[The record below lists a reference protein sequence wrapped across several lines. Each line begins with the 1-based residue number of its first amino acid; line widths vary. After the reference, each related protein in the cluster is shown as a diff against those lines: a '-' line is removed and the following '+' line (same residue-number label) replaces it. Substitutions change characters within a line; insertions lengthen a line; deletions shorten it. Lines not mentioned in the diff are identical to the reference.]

1 MKKIIFLFVW
11 LLCIPAMLF
20 AESGVYVG
28 GHIRRERPSTIEK
41 LKKSGFSYVIL
52 FNINVESDGTL
63 TCDGETVCKDG
74 VYVFGNTQPEYVS
87 DITSLKQWPTN
98 IRRIDICIGGWGNES
113 YSRIQSLVNSQ
124 GTGSG
129 SILYRN
135 FKALK
140 DALPVIDGVNN
151 DDEHCY
157 DVASAA
163 SFHIMMSDLG
173 YKTSL
178 APYMNKSYWENLATR
193 INSARPGA
201 CDRVMV
207 QCYDGGAGNNPCD
220 WHINGLPLYAGRT
233 NYQSSMEESIS
244 QMQSWKDNCGVSGG
258 FVWVYNDE
266 TWDLN
271 DWATRMNRIF
281 GSYQTAQNSVV
292 TVYSDMNYGGYAVGL
307 PLGEHDMAALAAY
320 GIINDDI
327 SSLKVPAGYK
337 VTLYDNSGFGGD
349 SRTYTSDAS
358 YVGDDF
364 NDRCTSIKVSTAGV
378 SGKGGLYKLQNRNS
392 GLYMDVNN
400 NSTENNANVL
410 VFADEQGD
418 PSQFWQLTEV
428 GEGIY
433 SIKNYRSGKV
443 LDIMDNSTDNGAVVQ
458 QYDDYSAANQQF
470 ILLDAADGYYYLAAS
485 HCGKVVEVPSSSLE
499 WGEWCKLYDNNGS
512 ATQQWKLVDYKPQG
526 YAVATVYKD
535 ADYKGSSLGLPEGSY
550 NAADLALYGIGADQ
564 ISSLKVTPGYRVI
577 LYDGDNFDGENVSYT
592 GDTNHFPS
600 FNDKTSSIRVEA
612 SGVSGKSGVY
622 KLKNRNSGLYMDVE
636 NNSTANNANVV
647 VFSDEGSDLSQHW
660 TLTEAGNGVYSIANY
675 RSGLVMDVV
684 DAGTDDGTVI
694 QQYEDYSSTNQ
705 QFILVDAGGGYY
717 HLVARH
723 CGKALEIPDSSTDV
737 GEWVKLYSN
746 NGTNTQQWRLVS
758 PSTVSDDE
766 AAVATVYQDADFEGT
781 SMDLPEG
788 EYTTEVL
795 ELYGLGGGM
804 ISSLEVMEGYKVTLY
819 KEDNFGG
826 ESISYTSDTNTFG
839 SSWNDKTYSLKVEA
853 SGVSG
858 LSGTYKIQNRN
869 SGLYMDVEDN
879 STANNAAI
887 VQYSNEPS
895 DPTQTFSL
903 AEVGNGVYVITNS
916 NSGKV
921 LDVSDS
927 GTENSTVVQQYD
939 YYEGHANQ
947 QFILVDASDG
957 YYSLVARHCGKV
969 VEVPESKTDLG
980 EWLKIWTNNGSDTQ
994 QWLLVT
1000 DLTGGGSSEEEPS
1013 EPADDVPENPSSGD
1027 ITPWITSGDR
1037 SRLLAQMDGLQFG
1050 ETYSTTST
1058 ITVNSSETYQ
1068 EIDGFGFTL
1077 TEGSAEVI
1085 MSLTSEKQEELLQD
1099 LFNPETGIGVS
1110 VIRLGIGA
1118 TDLSSYVYSYNDNDG
1133 DTDMSEFSLEGPD
1146 TQYTIPVLLKALAIN
1161 PDIKVMATPWSAPEW
1176 MKFDNNYL
1184 NNDYYSAYALY
1195 FVKYLQA
1202 MQAYGIDIW
1211 AVTPQNEPLNTT
1223 NNPSMGMTQEDQYTF
1238 VNNYLGPQLETAGF
1252 GDVKIIC
1259 YDHNCDNTEFPI
1271 YVSQSSYV
1279 DGSAFHLYAGDIS
1292 AMTDVYHRTGK
1303 GVYFTEQYTGVG
1315 GDFQGDFSWHLRNV
1329 LIGAPNNYSKTVLE
1343 WNLANNSSMGPHTEG
1358 GCDTCLGAITVENS
1372 TSYTK
1377 NVAYYIIAQA
1387 SKFVKPG
1394 AVRLGCSST
1403 SLPATAFKNTDGSYV
1418 VICHNENTDY
1428 THTTTITIDG
1438 QSFSYEIPA
1447 GSAATFVWGVSDSGD
1462 DGQGGEDEEET
1473 PSGTYDYWVVCRDE
1487 LPDGVVLDLRACPLY
1502 VWENTLVGTTV
1513 QDAAEGSDAIAFT
1526 ISASTGSWFGGGYNT
1541 GSIEVGLSQIADYN
1555 LYFSYKTDYSGQLQV
1570 KISGTNGEFAVGFD
1584 HTPDLQWH
1592 STYIPMSEF
1601 VSAGLQLGTMDNW
1614 LAFGIVGENT
1624 ISTGNY
1630 LSLDNIYY
1638 AKSRIPGDTGEE
1650 NLPTSVD
1657 LDDTGSGIYLWPN
1670 PADDYVYV
1678 ENVEAGETIK
1688 VVDLSGRVVLSSVAD
1703 GSVLDVAGL
1712 QQGTYLLVVSGKALK
1727 FMVK

>member
-1 MKKIIFLFVW
+1 MKKIIFLLVW

-74 VYVFGNTQPEYVS
+74 MYVFGNTQPEYVS

-140 DALPVIDGVNN
+140 DAIPVIDGVNN

-193 INSARPGA
+193 INSARQGA

-327 SSLKVPAGYK
+327 SSLKVPSGYK
-337 VTLYDNSGFGGD
+337 VTLYDNSGFGGE

-400 NSTENNANVL
+400 NSTENNANVV

-418 PSQFWQLTEV
+418 PSQFWQLAEV

-550 NAADLALYGIGADQ
+550 NATDLALYGIGADQ

-600 FNDKTSSIRVEA
+600 FNDKASSIRIEA

-636 NNSTANNANVV
+636 NNSTDNNAPV
-647 VFSDEGSDLSQHW
+647 
-660 TLTEAGNGVYSIANY
+660 
-675 RSGLVMDVV
+675 
-684 DAGTDDGTVI
+684 
-694 QQYEDYSSTNQ
+694 
-705 QFILVDAGGGYY
+705 
-717 HLVARH
+717 
-723 CGKALEIPDSSTDV
+723 
-737 GEWVKLYSN
+737 
-746 NGTNTQQWRLVS
+746 
-758 PSTVSDDE
+758 
-766 AAVATVYQDADFEGT
+766 
-781 SMDLPEG
+781 
-788 EYTTEVL
+788 
-795 ELYGLGGGM
+795 
-804 ISSLEVMEGYKVTLY
+804 
-819 KEDNFGG
+819 
-826 ESISYTSDTNTFG
+826 
-839 SSWNDKTYSLKVEA
+839 
-853 SGVSG
+853 
-858 LSGTYKIQNRN
+858 
-869 SGLYMDVEDN
+869 
-879 STANNAAI
+879 
-887 VQYSNEPS
+887 VQYVSEGDDPS
-895 DPTQTFSL
+895 QLFEF
-903 AEVGNGVYVITNS
+903 AEVGNGVYSITNK
-916 NSGKV
+916 NSGKSF
-921 LDVSDS
+921 DIAD
-927 GTENSTVVQQYD
+927 NSTDNRALVQLYD
-939 YYEGHANQ
+939 YLGYSHQ
-947 QFILVDASDG
+947 QFILIAAPDG
-957 YYSLVARHCGKV
+957 YYQLAARHCGKV

-980 EWLKIWTNNGSDTQ
+980 EWLKTWDNNGSATQ
-994 QWLLVT
+994 QWKLVT
-1000 DLTGGGSSEEEPS
+1000 DFFEDEKEEDPD
-1013 EPADDVPENPSSGD
+1013 PAPDIPENPADGD
-1027 ITPWITSGDR
+1027 VRVIVTSGDR
-1037 SRLLAQMDGLQFG
+1037 SRLLAEMDGLQFG

-1085 MSLTSEKQEELLQD
+1085 MSLTSEKQEELLYD

-1176 MKFDNNYL
+1176 MKLDNNYL

-1238 VNNYLGPQLETAGF
+1238 VNNYLGPQLESAGF

-1279 DGSAFHLYAGDIS
+1279 DGSAFHLYGGDIS
-1292 AMTDVYHRTGK
+1292 AMTTVYDATGK
-1303 GVYFTEQYTGVG
+1303 DVYFTEQYTAST

-1487 LPDGVVLDLRACPLY
+1487 LPDGEVLDLRACPLY

-1650 NLPTSVD
+1650 DLPTSVD

>member
-1 MKKIIFLFVW
+1 MKKIIFLLVW

-140 DALPVIDGVNN
+140 EAIPVIDGVNN

-281 GSYQTAQNSVV
+281 GSYYTAQNSVV
-292 TVYSDMNYGGYAVGL
+292 TVYSDVNYGGYAVGL

-327 SSLKVPAGYK
+327 SSLKVPSGYK
-337 VTLYDNSGFGGD
+337 VTLYDNSGFGGE

-400 NSTENNANVL
+400 NSTENNANVV

-485 HCGKVVEVPSSSLE
+485 HSGKVVEVPSSSLE

-550 NAADLALYGIGADQ
+550 NATDLALYGIGADQ

-600 FNDKTSSIRVEA
+600 FNDKTSSIRIEA

-636 NNSTANNANVV
+636 NNSTDNNAPV
-647 VFSDEGSDLSQHW
+647 
-660 TLTEAGNGVYSIANY
+660 
-675 RSGLVMDVV
+675 
-684 DAGTDDGTVI
+684 
-694 QQYEDYSSTNQ
+694 
-705 QFILVDAGGGYY
+705 
-717 HLVARH
+717 
-723 CGKALEIPDSSTDV
+723 
-737 GEWVKLYSN
+737 
-746 NGTNTQQWRLVS
+746 
-758 PSTVSDDE
+758 
-766 AAVATVYQDADFEGT
+766 
-781 SMDLPEG
+781 
-788 EYTTEVL
+788 
-795 ELYGLGGGM
+795 
-804 ISSLEVMEGYKVTLY
+804 
-819 KEDNFGG
+819 
-826 ESISYTSDTNTFG
+826 
-839 SSWNDKTYSLKVEA
+839 
-853 SGVSG
+853 
-858 LSGTYKIQNRN
+858 
-869 SGLYMDVEDN
+869 
-879 STANNAAI
+879 
-887 VQYSNEPS
+887 VQYVSEGDDPS
-895 DPTQTFSL
+895 QLFEF
-903 AEVGNGVYVITNS
+903 AEVGNGVYSITNK
-916 NSGKV
+916 NSGKSF
-921 LDVSDS
+921 DIAD
-927 GTENSTVVQQYD
+927 NSTDNRALVQLYD
-939 YYEGHANQ
+939 YLGYSHQ
-947 QFILVDASDG
+947 QFILIAAPDG
-957 YYSLVARHCGKV
+957 YYQLAARHCGKV

-980 EWLKIWTNNGSDTQ
+980 EWLKTWDNNGSATQ
-994 QWLLVT
+994 QWKLVT
-1000 DLTGGGSSEEEPS
+1000 DFFEDEKEEDPDPD
-1013 EPADDVPENPSSGD
+1013 PAPDIPENPADGD
-1027 ITPWITSGDR
+1027 VRVIVTSGDR
-1037 SRLLAQMDGLQFG
+1037 SRLLAEMDGLQFG

-1085 MSLTSEKQEELLQD
+1085 MSLTSEKQEELLYD

-1176 MKFDNNYL
+1176 MKLDNNYL

-1238 VNNYLGPQLETAGF
+1238 VNNYLGPQLESAGF

-1271 YVSQSSYV
+1271 YVAQSPYV

-1487 LPDGVVLDLRACPLY
+1487 LPDGEVLDLRACPLY

-1650 NLPTSVD
+1650 DLPTSVD

>member
-1 MKKIIFLFVW
+1 MKKISFLFVW

-140 DALPVIDGVNN
+140 EAIPVIDGVNN

-193 INSARPGA
+193 INSARQGA

-281 GSYQTAQNSVV
+281 GSFQTAQNSVV
-292 TVYSDMNYGGYAVGL
+292 TVYSDVNYGGYAVGL

-327 SSLKVPAGYK
+327 SSLKVPSGYK
-337 VTLYDNSGFGGD
+337 VTLYDNSGFGGE

-400 NSTENNANVL
+400 NSTENNANVV

-418 PSQFWQLTEV
+418 PSQFWQFTEV

-485 HCGKVVEVPSSSLE
+485 HSGKVVEVPSSSLE

-550 NAADLALYGIGADQ
+550 NATDLALYGIGADQ

-600 FNDKTSSIRVEA
+600 FNDKASSIRIEA

-636 NNSTANNANVV
+636 NNSTDNNAPV
-647 VFSDEGSDLSQHW
+647 
-660 TLTEAGNGVYSIANY
+660 
-675 RSGLVMDVV
+675 
-684 DAGTDDGTVI
+684 
-694 QQYEDYSSTNQ
+694 
-705 QFILVDAGGGYY
+705 
-717 HLVARH
+717 
-723 CGKALEIPDSSTDV
+723 
-737 GEWVKLYSN
+737 
-746 NGTNTQQWRLVS
+746 
-758 PSTVSDDE
+758 
-766 AAVATVYQDADFEGT
+766 
-781 SMDLPEG
+781 
-788 EYTTEVL
+788 
-795 ELYGLGGGM
+795 
-804 ISSLEVMEGYKVTLY
+804 
-819 KEDNFGG
+819 
-826 ESISYTSDTNTFG
+826 
-839 SSWNDKTYSLKVEA
+839 
-853 SGVSG
+853 
-858 LSGTYKIQNRN
+858 
-869 SGLYMDVEDN
+869 
-879 STANNAAI
+879 
-887 VQYSNEPS
+887 VQYVSEGDDPS
-895 DPTQTFSL
+895 QLFEF
-903 AEVGNGVYVITNS
+903 AEVGNGVYSITNK
-916 NSGKV
+916 NSGKSF
-921 LDVSDS
+921 DIAD
-927 GTENSTVVQQYD
+927 NSTDNRALVQLYD
-939 YYEGHANQ
+939 YLGYSHQ
-947 QFILVDASDG
+947 QFILIAAPDG
-957 YYSLVARHCGKV
+957 YYQLAARHCGKV

-980 EWLKIWTNNGSDTQ
+980 EWLKTWDNNGSATQ
-994 QWLLVT
+994 QWKLVT
-1000 DLTGGGSSEEEPS
+1000 DFFEDEKEEDPD
-1013 EPADDVPENPSSGD
+1013 PAPDIPENPADGD
-1027 ITPWITSGDR
+1027 VRVIVTSGDR
-1037 SRLLAQMDGLQFG
+1037 SRLLAEMDGLQFG

-1085 MSLTSEKQEELLQD
+1085 MSLTSEKQEELLYD

-1176 MKFDNNYL
+1176 MKLDNNYL

-1238 VNNYLGPQLETAGF
+1238 VNNYLGPQLESAGF

-1279 DGSAFHLYAGDIS
+1279 DGSAFHLYGGDIS
-1292 AMTDVYHRTGK
+1292 AMTDVYNRTGK

-1329 LIGAPNNYSKTVLE
+1329 VIGGSNNWAKTILE

-1487 LPDGVVLDLRACPLY
+1487 LPDGEVLDLRACPLY

-1650 NLPTSVD
+1650 DLPTSVD

>member
-1 MKKIIFLFVW
+1 
-11 LLCIPAMLF
+11 MLF

-140 DALPVIDGVNN
+140 DAIPVIDGVNN

-157 DVASAA
+157 DVASAE

-327 SSLKVPAGYK
+327 SSLKVPSGYK
-337 VTLYDNSGFGGD
+337 VTLYDNSGFGGE

-400 NSTENNANVL
+400 NSTENNANVV

-418 PSQFWQLTEV
+418 PSQFWQLIEV

-485 HCGKVVEVPSSSLE
+485 HCGKVVEVPSSSSE

-550 NAADLALYGIGADQ
+550 NATDLALYGIGADQ

-600 FNDKTSSIRVEA
+600 FNDKTSSIRIEA

-636 NNSTANNANVV
+636 NNSTDNNAPV
-647 VFSDEGSDLSQHW
+647 
-660 TLTEAGNGVYSIANY
+660 
-675 RSGLVMDVV
+675 
-684 DAGTDDGTVI
+684 
-694 QQYEDYSSTNQ
+694 
-705 QFILVDAGGGYY
+705 
-717 HLVARH
+717 
-723 CGKALEIPDSSTDV
+723 
-737 GEWVKLYSN
+737 
-746 NGTNTQQWRLVS
+746 
-758 PSTVSDDE
+758 
-766 AAVATVYQDADFEGT
+766 
-781 SMDLPEG
+781 
-788 EYTTEVL
+788 
-795 ELYGLGGGM
+795 
-804 ISSLEVMEGYKVTLY
+804 
-819 KEDNFGG
+819 
-826 ESISYTSDTNTFG
+826 
-839 SSWNDKTYSLKVEA
+839 
-853 SGVSG
+853 
-858 LSGTYKIQNRN
+858 
-869 SGLYMDVEDN
+869 
-879 STANNAAI
+879 
-887 VQYSNEPS
+887 VQYVSEGDDPS
-895 DPTQTFSL
+895 QLFEF
-903 AEVGNGVYVITNS
+903 AEVGNGVYSITNK
-916 NSGKV
+916 NSGKSF
-921 LDVSDS
+921 DIAD
-927 GTENSTVVQQYD
+927 NSTDNRALVQLYD
-939 YYEGHANQ
+939 YLGYSHQ
-947 QFILVDASDG
+947 QFILIAAPDG
-957 YYSLVARHCGKV
+957 YYQLAARHCGKV

-980 EWLKIWTNNGSDTQ
+980 EWLKTWDNNGSATQ
-994 QWLLVT
+994 QWKLVT
-1000 DLTGGGSSEEEPS
+1000 DFFEDEKEEDPD
-1013 EPADDVPENPSSGD
+1013 PAPDIPENPADGD
-1027 ITPWITSGDR
+1027 VRVIVTSGDR
-1037 SRLLAQMDGLQFG
+1037 SRLLAEMDGLQFG

-1238 VNNYLGPQLETAGF
+1238 VNNYLGPQLESAGF

-1303 GVYFTEQYTGVG
+1303 GVYFTEQYTAST

-1487 LPDGVVLDLRACPLY
+1487 LPDGEVLDLRACPLY

-1650 NLPTSVD
+1650 DLPTSVD

>member
-1 MKKIIFLFVW
+1 MKKIIFLLVW

-113 YSRIQSLVNSQ
+113 YSRIQALVNSQ

-140 DALPVIDGVNN
+140 DAIPVIDGVNN

-193 INSARPGA
+193 INSERPGA

-233 NYQSSMEESIS
+233 NYQSSMEVSIS

-281 GSYQTAQNSVV
+281 GSYHTAQNSVV
-292 TVYSDMNYGGYAVGL
+292 TVYSDVNYGGYAVGL

-327 SSLKVPAGYK
+327 SSLKVPSGYK
-337 VTLYDNSGFGGD
+337 VTLYDNSGFGGE

-400 NSTENNANVL
+400 NSTENNANVV

-418 PSQFWQLTEV
+418 PSQFWQLIEV

-485 HCGKVVEVPSSSLE
+485 HSGKVVEVPSSSLE

-550 NAADLALYGIGADQ
+550 NATDLALYGIGADQ

-600 FNDKTSSIRVEA
+600 FNDKASSIRVEA

-636 NNSTANNANVV
+636 NNSTDNNAPV
-647 VFSDEGSDLSQHW
+647 
-660 TLTEAGNGVYSIANY
+660 
-675 RSGLVMDVV
+675 
-684 DAGTDDGTVI
+684 
-694 QQYEDYSSTNQ
+694 
-705 QFILVDAGGGYY
+705 
-717 HLVARH
+717 
-723 CGKALEIPDSSTDV
+723 
-737 GEWVKLYSN
+737 
-746 NGTNTQQWRLVS
+746 
-758 PSTVSDDE
+758 
-766 AAVATVYQDADFEGT
+766 
-781 SMDLPEG
+781 
-788 EYTTEVL
+788 
-795 ELYGLGGGM
+795 
-804 ISSLEVMEGYKVTLY
+804 
-819 KEDNFGG
+819 
-826 ESISYTSDTNTFG
+826 
-839 SSWNDKTYSLKVEA
+839 
-853 SGVSG
+853 
-858 LSGTYKIQNRN
+858 
-869 SGLYMDVEDN
+869 
-879 STANNAAI
+879 
-887 VQYSNEPS
+887 VQYVSEGDDPS
-895 DPTQTFSL
+895 QLFEF
-903 AEVGNGVYVITNS
+903 AEVGNGVYSITNK
-916 NSGKV
+916 NSGKSF
-921 LDVSDS
+921 DIAD
-927 GTENSTVVQQYD
+927 NSTDNRALVQLYD
-939 YYEGHANQ
+939 YLGYSHQ
-947 QFILVDASDG
+947 QFILIAAPDG
-957 YYSLVARHCGKV
+957 YYQLAARHCGKV

-980 EWLKIWTNNGSDTQ
+980 EWLKTWDNNGSATQ
-994 QWLLVT
+994 QWKLVT
-1000 DLTGGGSSEEEPS
+1000 DFFEDEKEEDPD
-1013 EPADDVPENPSSGD
+1013 PAPDIPENPADGD
-1027 ITPWITSGDR
+1027 VRVIVTSGDR
-1037 SRLLAQMDGLQFG
+1037 SRLLAEMDGLQFG

-1085 MSLTSEKQEELLQD
+1085 MSLTSEKQEELLYD

-1176 MKFDNNYL
+1176 MKLDNNYL

-1238 VNNYLGPQLETAGF
+1238 VNNYLGPQLESAGF

-1279 DGSAFHLYAGDIS
+1279 DGSAFHLYGGDIS
-1292 AMTDVYHRTGK
+1292 AMTTVYDATGK
-1303 GVYFTEQYTGVG
+1303 DVYFTEQYTAST

-1487 LPDGVVLDLRACPLY
+1487 LPDGEVLDLRACPLY

-1650 NLPTSVD
+1650 DLPTSVD

>member
-140 DALPVIDGVNN
+140 DAIPVIDGVNN

-163 SFHIMMSDLG
+163 GFHIMMSDLG

-178 APYMNKSYWENLATR
+178 APYMNRSYWENLATR

-292 TVYSDMNYGGYAVGL
+292 TVCSDMNYGGYAVGL

-327 SSLKVPAGYK
+327 SSLKVPSGYK
-337 VTLYDNSGFGGD
+337 VTLYDNSGFGGE

-400 NSTENNANVL
+400 NSTENNANVV

-418 PSQFWQLTEV
+418 PSQFWQLAEV

-550 NAADLALYGIGADQ
+550 NATDLALYGIGADQ

-600 FNDKTSSIRVEA
+600 FNDKTSSIRIEA

-636 NNSTANNANVV
+636 NNSTDNNAPV
-647 VFSDEGSDLSQHW
+647 
-660 TLTEAGNGVYSIANY
+660 
-675 RSGLVMDVV
+675 
-684 DAGTDDGTVI
+684 
-694 QQYEDYSSTNQ
+694 
-705 QFILVDAGGGYY
+705 
-717 HLVARH
+717 
-723 CGKALEIPDSSTDV
+723 
-737 GEWVKLYSN
+737 
-746 NGTNTQQWRLVS
+746 
-758 PSTVSDDE
+758 
-766 AAVATVYQDADFEGT
+766 
-781 SMDLPEG
+781 
-788 EYTTEVL
+788 
-795 ELYGLGGGM
+795 
-804 ISSLEVMEGYKVTLY
+804 
-819 KEDNFGG
+819 
-826 ESISYTSDTNTFG
+826 
-839 SSWNDKTYSLKVEA
+839 
-853 SGVSG
+853 
-858 LSGTYKIQNRN
+858 
-869 SGLYMDVEDN
+869 
-879 STANNAAI
+879 
-887 VQYSNEPS
+887 VQYVSEGDDPS
-895 DPTQTFSL
+895 QLFEF
-903 AEVGNGVYVITNS
+903 AEVGNGVYSITNK
-916 NSGKV
+916 NSGKSF
-921 LDVSDS
+921 DIAD
-927 GTENSTVVQQYD
+927 NSTDNRALVQLYD
-939 YYEGHANQ
+939 YLGYSHQ
-947 QFILVDASDG
+947 QFILIAAPDG
-957 YYSLVARHCGKV
+957 YYQLAARHCGKV

-980 EWLKIWTNNGSDTQ
+980 EWLKTWDNNGSATQ
-994 QWLLVT
+994 QWKLVT
-1000 DLTGGGSSEEEPS
+1000 DFFEDEKEEDPD
-1013 EPADDVPENPSSGD
+1013 PAPDIPENPADGD
-1027 ITPWITSGDR
+1027 VRVIVTSGDR
-1037 SRLLAQMDGLQFG
+1037 SRLLAEMDGLQFG

-1085 MSLTSEKQEELLQD
+1085 MSLTSEKQEELLYD

-1238 VNNYLGPQLETAGF
+1238 VNNYLGPQLESAGF

-1292 AMTDVYHRTGK
+1292 AMTDVYNRTGK

-1329 LIGAPNNYSKTVLE
+1329 VIGGSNNWAKTILE

-1487 LPDGVVLDLRACPLY
+1487 LPDGEVLDLRACPLY

-1650 NLPTSVD
+1650 DLPTSVD

>member
-140 DALPVIDGVNN
+140 DAIPVIDGVNN

-163 SFHIMMSDLG
+163 GFHIMMSDLG

-178 APYMNKSYWENLATR
+178 APYMNRSYWENLATR

-292 TVYSDMNYGGYAVGL
+292 TVCSDMNYGGYAVGL

-327 SSLKVPAGYK
+327 SSLKVPSGYK
-337 VTLYDNSGFGGD
+337 VTLYDNSGFGGE

-400 NSTENNANVL
+400 NSTENNANVV

-418 PSQFWQLTEV
+418 PSQFWQLAEV

-550 NAADLALYGIGADQ
+550 NATDLALYGIGADQ

-600 FNDKTSSIRVEA
+600 FNDKTSSIRIEA

-636 NNSTANNANVV
+636 NNSTDNNAPV
-647 VFSDEGSDLSQHW
+647 
-660 TLTEAGNGVYSIANY
+660 
-675 RSGLVMDVV
+675 
-684 DAGTDDGTVI
+684 
-694 QQYEDYSSTNQ
+694 
-705 QFILVDAGGGYY
+705 
-717 HLVARH
+717 
-723 CGKALEIPDSSTDV
+723 
-737 GEWVKLYSN
+737 
-746 NGTNTQQWRLVS
+746 
-758 PSTVSDDE
+758 
-766 AAVATVYQDADFEGT
+766 
-781 SMDLPEG
+781 
-788 EYTTEVL
+788 
-795 ELYGLGGGM
+795 
-804 ISSLEVMEGYKVTLY
+804 
-819 KEDNFGG
+819 
-826 ESISYTSDTNTFG
+826 
-839 SSWNDKTYSLKVEA
+839 
-853 SGVSG
+853 
-858 LSGTYKIQNRN
+858 
-869 SGLYMDVEDN
+869 
-879 STANNAAI
+879 
-887 VQYSNEPS
+887 VQYVSEGDDPS
-895 DPTQTFSL
+895 QLFEF
-903 AEVGNGVYVITNS
+903 AEVGNGVYSITNK
-916 NSGKV
+916 NSGKSF
-921 LDVSDS
+921 DIAD
-927 GTENSTVVQQYD
+927 NSTDNRALVQLYD
-939 YYEGHANQ
+939 YLGYSHQ
-947 QFILVDASDG
+947 QFILIAAPDG
-957 YYSLVARHCGKV
+957 YYQLAARHCGKV

-980 EWLKIWTNNGSDTQ
+980 EWLKTWDNNGSATQ
-994 QWLLVT
+994 QWKLVT
-1000 DLTGGGSSEEEPS
+1000 DFFEDEKEEDPD
-1013 EPADDVPENPSSGD
+1013 PAPDIPENPADGD
-1027 ITPWITSGDR
+1027 VRVIVTSGDR
-1037 SRLLAQMDGLQFG
+1037 SRLLAEMDGLQFG

-1238 VNNYLGPQLETAGF
+1238 VNNYLGPQLESAGF

-1292 AMTDVYHRTGK
+1292 AMTDVYNRTGK

-1329 LIGAPNNYSKTVLE
+1329 VIGGSNNWAKTILE

-1487 LPDGVVLDLRACPLY
+1487 LPDGEVLDLRACPLY

-1650 NLPTSVD
+1650 DLPTSVD

>member
-1 MKKIIFLFVW
+1 MKKIIFLLVW

-140 DALPVIDGVNN
+140 EAIPVIDGVNN

-337 VTLYDNSGFGGD
+337 VTLYDNSGFGGE

-400 NSTENNANVL
+400 NSTENNANVV

-512 ATQQWKLVDYKPQG
+512 TTQQWKLVDYKPQG

-550 NAADLALYGIGADQ
+550 NATDLALYGIGADQ

-600 FNDKTSSIRVEA
+600 FNDKASSIRIEA

-636 NNSTANNANVV
+636 NNSTDNNAPV
-647 VFSDEGSDLSQHW
+647 
-660 TLTEAGNGVYSIANY
+660 
-675 RSGLVMDVV
+675 
-684 DAGTDDGTVI
+684 
-694 QQYEDYSSTNQ
+694 
-705 QFILVDAGGGYY
+705 
-717 HLVARH
+717 
-723 CGKALEIPDSSTDV
+723 
-737 GEWVKLYSN
+737 
-746 NGTNTQQWRLVS
+746 
-758 PSTVSDDE
+758 
-766 AAVATVYQDADFEGT
+766 
-781 SMDLPEG
+781 
-788 EYTTEVL
+788 
-795 ELYGLGGGM
+795 
-804 ISSLEVMEGYKVTLY
+804 
-819 KEDNFGG
+819 
-826 ESISYTSDTNTFG
+826 
-839 SSWNDKTYSLKVEA
+839 
-853 SGVSG
+853 
-858 LSGTYKIQNRN
+858 
-869 SGLYMDVEDN
+869 
-879 STANNAAI
+879 
-887 VQYSNEPS
+887 VQYVSEGDDPS
-895 DPTQTFSL
+895 QLFEF
-903 AEVGNGVYVITNS
+903 AEVGNGVYSITNK
-916 NSGKV
+916 NSGKSF
-921 LDVSDS
+921 DIAD
-927 GTENSTVVQQYD
+927 NSTDNRALVQLYD
-939 YYEGHANQ
+939 YLGYSHQ
-947 QFILVDASDG
+947 QFILIAAPDG
-957 YYSLVARHCGKV
+957 YYQLAARHCGKV

-980 EWLKIWTNNGSDTQ
+980 EWLKTWDNNGSATQ
-994 QWLLVT
+994 QWKLVT
-1000 DLTGGGSSEEEPS
+1000 DFFEDEKEEDPD
-1013 EPADDVPENPSSGD
+1013 PAPDIPENPADGD
-1027 ITPWITSGDR
+1027 VRVIVTSGDR
-1037 SRLLAQMDGLQFG
+1037 SRLLAEMDGLQFG

-1238 VNNYLGPQLETAGF
+1238 VNNYLGPQLESAGF

-1329 LIGAPNNYSKTVLE
+1329 VIGGSNNWAKTILE

-1487 LPDGVVLDLRACPLY
+1487 LPDGEVLDLRACPLY

-1650 NLPTSVD
+1650 DLPTSVD

>member
-1 MKKIIFLFVW
+1 MKKIIFLLVW

-140 DALPVIDGVNN
+140 DAIPVIDGVNN

-178 APYMNKSYWENLATR
+178 APYMNKSYWENLATQ
-193 INSARPGA
+193 INSARQGA
-201 CDRVMV
+201 CDRIMV

-281 GSYQTAQNSVV
+281 GSFQTAQNSVV
-292 TVYSDMNYGGYAVGL
+292 TVYSDVNYGGYAVGL

-327 SSLKVPAGYK
+327 SSLKVPSGYK
-337 VTLYDNSGFGGD
+337 VTLYDNSGFGGE

-400 NSTENNANVL
+400 NSTENNANVV

-485 HCGKVVEVPSSSLE
+485 HSGKVVEVPSSSLE

-550 NAADLALYGIGADQ
+550 NATDLALYGIGADQ

-636 NNSTANNANVV
+636 NNSTDNNAPV
-647 VFSDEGSDLSQHW
+647 
-660 TLTEAGNGVYSIANY
+660 
-675 RSGLVMDVV
+675 
-684 DAGTDDGTVI
+684 
-694 QQYEDYSSTNQ
+694 
-705 QFILVDAGGGYY
+705 
-717 HLVARH
+717 
-723 CGKALEIPDSSTDV
+723 
-737 GEWVKLYSN
+737 
-746 NGTNTQQWRLVS
+746 
-758 PSTVSDDE
+758 
-766 AAVATVYQDADFEGT
+766 
-781 SMDLPEG
+781 
-788 EYTTEVL
+788 
-795 ELYGLGGGM
+795 
-804 ISSLEVMEGYKVTLY
+804 
-819 KEDNFGG
+819 
-826 ESISYTSDTNTFG
+826 
-839 SSWNDKTYSLKVEA
+839 
-853 SGVSG
+853 
-858 LSGTYKIQNRN
+858 
-869 SGLYMDVEDN
+869 
-879 STANNAAI
+879 
-887 VQYSNEPS
+887 VQYVSEGDDPS
-895 DPTQTFSL
+895 QLFEF
-903 AEVGNGVYVITNS
+903 AEVGNGVYSITNK
-916 NSGKV
+916 NSGKSF
-921 LDVSDS
+921 DIAD
-927 GTENSTVVQQYD
+927 NSTDNRALVQLYD
-939 YYEGHANQ
+939 YLGYSHQ
-947 QFILVDASDG
+947 QFILIAAPDG
-957 YYSLVARHCGKV
+957 YYQLAARHCGKV

-980 EWLKIWTNNGSDTQ
+980 EWLKTWDNNGSATQ
-994 QWLLVT
+994 QWKLVT
-1000 DLTGGGSSEEEPS
+1000 DFFEDEKEEDPD
-1013 EPADDVPENPSSGD
+1013 PAPDIPENPADGD
-1027 ITPWITSGDR
+1027 VRVIVTSGDR
-1037 SRLLAQMDGLQFG
+1037 SRLLAEMDGLQFG

-1176 MKFDNNYL
+1176 MKLDNNYL

-1238 VNNYLGPQLETAGF
+1238 VNNYLGPQLESAGF

-1271 YVSQSSYV
+1271 YVAQSPYV
-1279 DGSAFHLYAGDIS
+1279 DGTAFHLYAGDIS

-1303 GVYFTEQYTGVG
+1303 GVYFTEQYTGAG

-1487 LPDGVVLDLRACPLY
+1487 LPDGEVLDLRASPLY

-1650 NLPTSVD
+1650 DLPTSVD

>member
-1 MKKIIFLFVW
+1 MKKIIFLLVW

-140 DALPVIDGVNN
+140 EAIPVIDGVNN

-193 INSARPGA
+193 INSARQGA

-281 GSYQTAQNSVV
+281 GSFQTAQNSVV
-292 TVYSDMNYGGYAVGL
+292 TVYSDVNYGGYAVGL

-327 SSLKVPAGYK
+327 SSLKVPSGYK
-337 VTLYDNSGFGGD
+337 VTLYDNSGFGGE

-400 NSTENNANVL
+400 NSTENNANVV

-485 HCGKVVEVPSSSLE
+485 HSGKVVEVPSSSLE

-550 NAADLALYGIGADQ
+550 NATDLALYGIGADQ

-600 FNDKTSSIRVEA
+600 FNDKASSIRIEA

-636 NNSTANNANVV
+636 NNSTDNNAPV
-647 VFSDEGSDLSQHW
+647 
-660 TLTEAGNGVYSIANY
+660 
-675 RSGLVMDVV
+675 
-684 DAGTDDGTVI
+684 
-694 QQYEDYSSTNQ
+694 
-705 QFILVDAGGGYY
+705 
-717 HLVARH
+717 
-723 CGKALEIPDSSTDV
+723 
-737 GEWVKLYSN
+737 
-746 NGTNTQQWRLVS
+746 
-758 PSTVSDDE
+758 
-766 AAVATVYQDADFEGT
+766 
-781 SMDLPEG
+781 
-788 EYTTEVL
+788 
-795 ELYGLGGGM
+795 
-804 ISSLEVMEGYKVTLY
+804 
-819 KEDNFGG
+819 
-826 ESISYTSDTNTFG
+826 
-839 SSWNDKTYSLKVEA
+839 
-853 SGVSG
+853 
-858 LSGTYKIQNRN
+858 
-869 SGLYMDVEDN
+869 
-879 STANNAAI
+879 
-887 VQYSNEPS
+887 VQYVSEGDDPS
-895 DPTQTFSL
+895 QLFEF
-903 AEVGNGVYVITNS
+903 AEVGNGVYSITNK
-916 NSGKV
+916 NSGKSF
-921 LDVSDS
+921 DIAD
-927 GTENSTVVQQYD
+927 NSTDNRALVQLYD
-939 YYEGHANQ
+939 YLGYSHQ
-947 QFILVDASDG
+947 QFILIAAPDG
-957 YYSLVARHCGKV
+957 YYQLAARHCGKV

-980 EWLKIWTNNGSDTQ
+980 EWLKTWDNNGSATQ
-994 QWLLVT
+994 QWKLVT
-1000 DLTGGGSSEEEPS
+1000 DFFEDEKEEDPD
-1013 EPADDVPENPSSGD
+1013 PAPDIPENPADGD
-1027 ITPWITSGDR
+1027 VRVIVTSGDR
-1037 SRLLAQMDGLQFG
+1037 SRLLAEMDGLQFG

-1133 DTDMSEFSLEGPD
+1133 DNDMSEFSLEGPD

-1238 VNNYLGPQLETAGF
+1238 VNNYLGPQLESAGF

-1271 YVSQSSYV
+1271 YVAQSPYV
-1279 DGSAFHLYAGDIS
+1279 DGTAFHLYAGDIS

-1487 LPDGVVLDLRACPLY
+1487 LPDGEVLDLRTCPLY

-1650 NLPTSVD
+1650 DLPTSVD

>member
-1 MKKIIFLFVW
+1 MKKIIFLLVW

-140 DALPVIDGVNN
+140 DAIPVIDGVNN

-193 INSARPGA
+193 INSERPGA

-281 GSYQTAQNSVV
+281 GSYHTAQNSVV
-292 TVYSDMNYGGYAVGL
+292 TVYSDVNYGGYAVGL

-327 SSLKVPAGYK
+327 SSLKVPSGYK
-337 VTLYDNSGFGGD
+337 VTLYDNSGFGGE

-400 NSTENNANVL
+400 NSTENNANVV

-485 HCGKVVEVPSSSLE
+485 HSGKVVEVPSSSLE

-550 NAADLALYGIGADQ
+550 NATDLALYGIGADQ

-636 NNSTANNANVV
+636 NNSTDNNAPV
-647 VFSDEGSDLSQHW
+647 
-660 TLTEAGNGVYSIANY
+660 
-675 RSGLVMDVV
+675 
-684 DAGTDDGTVI
+684 
-694 QQYEDYSSTNQ
+694 
-705 QFILVDAGGGYY
+705 
-717 HLVARH
+717 
-723 CGKALEIPDSSTDV
+723 
-737 GEWVKLYSN
+737 
-746 NGTNTQQWRLVS
+746 
-758 PSTVSDDE
+758 
-766 AAVATVYQDADFEGT
+766 
-781 SMDLPEG
+781 
-788 EYTTEVL
+788 
-795 ELYGLGGGM
+795 
-804 ISSLEVMEGYKVTLY
+804 
-819 KEDNFGG
+819 
-826 ESISYTSDTNTFG
+826 
-839 SSWNDKTYSLKVEA
+839 
-853 SGVSG
+853 
-858 LSGTYKIQNRN
+858 
-869 SGLYMDVEDN
+869 
-879 STANNAAI
+879 
-887 VQYSNEPS
+887 VQYVSEGDDPS
-895 DPTQTFSL
+895 QLFEF
-903 AEVGNGVYVITNS
+903 AEVGNGVYSITNK
-916 NSGKV
+916 NSGKSF
-921 LDVSDS
+921 DIAD
-927 GTENSTVVQQYD
+927 NSTDNRALVQLYD
-939 YYEGHANQ
+939 YLGYSHQ
-947 QFILVDASDG
+947 QFILIAAPDG
-957 YYSLVARHCGKV
+957 YYQLAARHCGKV

-980 EWLKIWTNNGSDTQ
+980 EWLKTWDNNGSATQ
-994 QWLLVT
+994 QWKLVA
-1000 DLTGGGSSEEEPS
+1000 DFFEDEKEEDPD
-1013 EPADDVPENPSSGD
+1013 PAPDIPENPADGD
-1027 ITPWITSGDR
+1027 VRVIVTSGDR
-1037 SRLLAQMDGLQFG
+1037 SRLLAEMDGLQFG

-1085 MSLTSEKQEELLQD
+1085 MSLTSEKQEELLYD

-1176 MKFDNNYL
+1176 MKLDNNYL

-1238 VNNYLGPQLETAGF
+1238 VNNYLGPQLESAGF

-1279 DGSAFHLYAGDIS
+1279 DGSAFHLYGGDIS
-1292 AMTDVYHRTGK
+1292 AMTTVYDATGK
-1303 GVYFTEQYTGVG
+1303 DVYFTEQYTAST

-1487 LPDGVVLDLRACPLY
+1487 LPDGEVLDLRASPLY

-1650 NLPTSVD
+1650 DLPTSVD

>member
-1 MKKIIFLFVW
+1 MKKISFLFVW

-140 DALPVIDGVNN
+140 EAIPVIDGVNN

-178 APYMNKSYWENLATR
+178 APYMNKSYWENLATM
-193 INSARPGA
+193 INNARPGA

-281 GSYQTAQNSVV
+281 GSFQTAQNSVV
-292 TVYSDMNYGGYAVGL
+292 TVYSDVNYGGYAVGL

-327 SSLKVPAGYK
+327 SSLKVPSGYK
-337 VTLYDNSGFGGD
+337 VTLYDNSGFGGE

-400 NSTENNANVL
+400 NSTENNANVV

-485 HCGKVVEVPSSSLE
+485 HSGKVVEVPSSSLE

-550 NAADLALYGIGADQ
+550 NATDLALYGIGADQ

-600 FNDKTSSIRVEA
+600 FNDKASSIRIEA

-636 NNSTANNANVV
+636 NNSTDNNAPV
-647 VFSDEGSDLSQHW
+647 
-660 TLTEAGNGVYSIANY
+660 
-675 RSGLVMDVV
+675 
-684 DAGTDDGTVI
+684 
-694 QQYEDYSSTNQ
+694 
-705 QFILVDAGGGYY
+705 
-717 HLVARH
+717 
-723 CGKALEIPDSSTDV
+723 
-737 GEWVKLYSN
+737 
-746 NGTNTQQWRLVS
+746 
-758 PSTVSDDE
+758 
-766 AAVATVYQDADFEGT
+766 
-781 SMDLPEG
+781 
-788 EYTTEVL
+788 
-795 ELYGLGGGM
+795 
-804 ISSLEVMEGYKVTLY
+804 
-819 KEDNFGG
+819 
-826 ESISYTSDTNTFG
+826 
-839 SSWNDKTYSLKVEA
+839 
-853 SGVSG
+853 
-858 LSGTYKIQNRN
+858 
-869 SGLYMDVEDN
+869 
-879 STANNAAI
+879 
-887 VQYSNEPS
+887 VQYVSEGDDPS
-895 DPTQTFSL
+895 QLFEF
-903 AEVGNGVYVITNS
+903 AEVGNGVYSITNK
-916 NSGKV
+916 NSGKSF
-921 LDVSDS
+921 DIAD
-927 GTENSTVVQQYD
+927 NSTDNRALVQLYD
-939 YYEGHANQ
+939 YLGYSHQ
-947 QFILVDASDG
+947 QFILIAAPDG
-957 YYSLVARHCGKV
+957 YYQLAARHCGKV

-980 EWLKIWTNNGSDTQ
+980 EWLKTWDNNGSATQ
-994 QWLLVT
+994 QWKLVT
-1000 DLTGGGSSEEEPS
+1000 DFFEDEKEEDPD
-1013 EPADDVPENPSSGD
+1013 PAPDIPENPADGD
-1027 ITPWITSGDR
+1027 VRVIVTSGDR
-1037 SRLLAQMDGLQFG
+1037 SRLLAEMDGLQFG

-1238 VNNYLGPQLETAGF
+1238 VNNYLGPQLESAGF

-1279 DGSAFHLYAGDIS
+1279 DGSAFHLYDGDIS
-1292 AMTDVYHRTGK
+1292 AMTTVYDATGK
-1303 GVYFTEQYTGVG
+1303 DVYFTEQYTAYT

-1487 LPDGVVLDLRACPLY
+1487 LPDGEVLDLRASPLY

-1650 NLPTSVD
+1650 DLPTSVD

-1703 GSVLDVAGL
+1703 GAVLDVAGL

>member
-1 MKKIIFLFVW
+1 MKKIIFLLVW

-140 DALPVIDGVNN
+140 DAIPVIDGVNN

-193 INSARPGA
+193 INSERPGA

-281 GSYQTAQNSVV
+281 GSYYTAQNSVV

-327 SSLKVPAGYK
+327 SSLKVPSGYK

-400 NSTENNANVL
+400 NSTENNANVV

-418 PSQFWQLTEV
+418 PSQFWQLAEV

-470 ILLDAADGYYYLAAS
+470 ILLDAGDGYYYLAAS

-550 NAADLALYGIGADQ
+550 NATDLALYGIGADQ

-600 FNDKTSSIRVEA
+600 FNDKTSSIRIEA

-636 NNSTANNANVV
+636 NNSTDNNAPV
-647 VFSDEGSDLSQHW
+647 
-660 TLTEAGNGVYSIANY
+660 
-675 RSGLVMDVV
+675 
-684 DAGTDDGTVI
+684 
-694 QQYEDYSSTNQ
+694 
-705 QFILVDAGGGYY
+705 
-717 HLVARH
+717 
-723 CGKALEIPDSSTDV
+723 
-737 GEWVKLYSN
+737 
-746 NGTNTQQWRLVS
+746 
-758 PSTVSDDE
+758 
-766 AAVATVYQDADFEGT
+766 
-781 SMDLPEG
+781 
-788 EYTTEVL
+788 
-795 ELYGLGGGM
+795 
-804 ISSLEVMEGYKVTLY
+804 
-819 KEDNFGG
+819 
-826 ESISYTSDTNTFG
+826 
-839 SSWNDKTYSLKVEA
+839 
-853 SGVSG
+853 
-858 LSGTYKIQNRN
+858 
-869 SGLYMDVEDN
+869 
-879 STANNAAI
+879 
-887 VQYSNEPS
+887 VQYVSEGDDPS
-895 DPTQTFSL
+895 QLFEF
-903 AEVGNGVYVITNS
+903 AEVGNGVYSITNK
-916 NSGKV
+916 NSGKSF
-921 LDVSDS
+921 DIAD
-927 GTENSTVVQQYD
+927 NSTDNRALVQLYD
-939 YYEGHANQ
+939 YLGYSHQ
-947 QFILVDASDG
+947 QFILIAAPDG
-957 YYSLVARHCGKV
+957 YYQLAARHCGKV

-980 EWLKIWTNNGSDTQ
+980 EWLKTWDNNGSATQ
-994 QWLLVT
+994 QWKLVT
-1000 DLTGGGSSEEEPS
+1000 DFFEDEKEEDPDPD
-1013 EPADDVPENPSSGD
+1013 PAPDIPENPADGD
-1027 ITPWITSGDR
+1027 VRVIVTSGDR
-1037 SRLLAQMDGLQFG
+1037 SRLLAEMDGLQFG

-1238 VNNYLGPQLETAGF
+1238 VNNYLGPQLESAGF

-1329 LIGAPNNYSKTVLE
+1329 VIGGSNNWAKTILE

-1487 LPDGVVLDLRACPLY
+1487 LPDGEVLDLRACPLY

-1650 NLPTSVD
+1650 DLPTSVD

>member
-1 MKKIIFLFVW
+1 MKKIIFLLVW

-140 DALPVIDGVNN
+140 EAIPVIDGVNN

-193 INSARPGA
+193 INSERPGA

-281 GSYQTAQNSVV
+281 GSFQTAQNSVV
-292 TVYSDMNYGGYAVGL
+292 TVYSDVNYGGYAVGL

-327 SSLKVPAGYK
+327 SSLKVPSGYK
-337 VTLYDNSGFGGD
+337 VTLYDNSGFGGE

-400 NSTENNANVL
+400 NSTENNANVV

-485 HCGKVVEVPSSSLE
+485 HSGKVVEVPSSSLE

-550 NAADLALYGIGADQ
+550 NATDLALYGIGADQ

-600 FNDKTSSIRVEA
+600 FNDKTSSIRIEA

-636 NNSTANNANVV
+636 NNSTDNNAPV
-647 VFSDEGSDLSQHW
+647 
-660 TLTEAGNGVYSIANY
+660 
-675 RSGLVMDVV
+675 
-684 DAGTDDGTVI
+684 
-694 QQYEDYSSTNQ
+694 
-705 QFILVDAGGGYY
+705 
-717 HLVARH
+717 
-723 CGKALEIPDSSTDV
+723 
-737 GEWVKLYSN
+737 
-746 NGTNTQQWRLVS
+746 
-758 PSTVSDDE
+758 
-766 AAVATVYQDADFEGT
+766 
-781 SMDLPEG
+781 
-788 EYTTEVL
+788 
-795 ELYGLGGGM
+795 
-804 ISSLEVMEGYKVTLY
+804 
-819 KEDNFGG
+819 
-826 ESISYTSDTNTFG
+826 
-839 SSWNDKTYSLKVEA
+839 
-853 SGVSG
+853 
-858 LSGTYKIQNRN
+858 
-869 SGLYMDVEDN
+869 
-879 STANNAAI
+879 
-887 VQYSNEPS
+887 VQYVSEGDDPS
-895 DPTQTFSL
+895 QLFEF
-903 AEVGNGVYVITNS
+903 AEVGNGVYSITNK
-916 NSGKV
+916 NSGKSF
-921 LDVSDS
+921 DIAD
-927 GTENSTVVQQYD
+927 NSTDNRALVQLYD
-939 YYEGHANQ
+939 YLGYSHQ
-947 QFILVDASDG
+947 QFILIAAPDG
-957 YYSLVARHCGKV
+957 YYQLAARHCGKV

-980 EWLKIWTNNGSDTQ
+980 EWLKTWDNNGSATQ
-994 QWLLVT
+994 QWKLVT
-1000 DLTGGGSSEEEPS
+1000 DFFEDEKEEDPD
-1013 EPADDVPENPSSGD
+1013 PAPDIPENPADGD
-1027 ITPWITSGDR
+1027 VRVIVTSGDR
-1037 SRLLAQMDGLQFG
+1037 SRLLAEMDGLQFG

-1085 MSLTSEKQEELLQD
+1085 MSLTSEKQEELLYD

-1176 MKFDNNYL
+1176 MKLDNNYL

-1238 VNNYLGPQLETAGF
+1238 VNNYLGPQLESAGF

-1279 DGSAFHLYAGDIS
+1279 DGSAFHLYGGDIS
-1292 AMTDVYHRTGK
+1292 AMTTVYDATGK
-1303 GVYFTEQYTGVG
+1303 DVYFTEQYTAST

-1487 LPDGVVLDLRACPLY
+1487 LPDGEVLDLRTCPLY

-1650 NLPTSVD
+1650 DLPTSVD

>member
-1 MKKIIFLFVW
+1 MKKIIFLLVW

-140 DALPVIDGVNN
+140 EAIPVIDGVNN

-193 INSARPGA
+193 INSERPGA

-281 GSYQTAQNSVV
+281 GSFQTAQNSVV
-292 TVYSDMNYGGYAVGL
+292 TVYSDVNYGGYAVGL

-327 SSLKVPAGYK
+327 SSLKVPSGYK
-337 VTLYDNSGFGGD
+337 VTLYDNSGFGGE

-400 NSTENNANVL
+400 NSTENNANVV

-418 PSQFWQLTEV
+418 PSQFWQLIEV

-485 HCGKVVEVPSSSLE
+485 HSGKVVEVPSSSLE

-550 NAADLALYGIGADQ
+550 NATDLALYGIGADQ

-600 FNDKTSSIRVEA
+600 FNDKTSSIRIEA

-636 NNSTANNANVV
+636 NNSTDNNAPV
-647 VFSDEGSDLSQHW
+647 
-660 TLTEAGNGVYSIANY
+660 
-675 RSGLVMDVV
+675 
-684 DAGTDDGTVI
+684 
-694 QQYEDYSSTNQ
+694 
-705 QFILVDAGGGYY
+705 
-717 HLVARH
+717 
-723 CGKALEIPDSSTDV
+723 
-737 GEWVKLYSN
+737 
-746 NGTNTQQWRLVS
+746 
-758 PSTVSDDE
+758 
-766 AAVATVYQDADFEGT
+766 
-781 SMDLPEG
+781 
-788 EYTTEVL
+788 
-795 ELYGLGGGM
+795 
-804 ISSLEVMEGYKVTLY
+804 
-819 KEDNFGG
+819 
-826 ESISYTSDTNTFG
+826 
-839 SSWNDKTYSLKVEA
+839 
-853 SGVSG
+853 
-858 LSGTYKIQNRN
+858 
-869 SGLYMDVEDN
+869 
-879 STANNAAI
+879 
-887 VQYSNEPS
+887 VQYVSEGDDPS
-895 DPTQTFSL
+895 QLFEF
-903 AEVGNGVYVITNS
+903 AEVGNGVYSITNK
-916 NSGKV
+916 NSGKSF
-921 LDVSDS
+921 DIAD
-927 GTENSTVVQQYD
+927 NSTDNRALVQLYD
-939 YYEGHANQ
+939 YLGYSHQ
-947 QFILVDASDG
+947 QFILIAAPDG
-957 YYSLVARHCGKV
+957 YYQLAARHCGKV

-980 EWLKIWTNNGSDTQ
+980 EWLKTWDNNGSATQ
-994 QWLLVT
+994 QWKLVT
-1000 DLTGGGSSEEEPS
+1000 DFFEDEKEEDPD
-1013 EPADDVPENPSSGD
+1013 PAPDIPENPADGD
-1027 ITPWITSGDR
+1027 VRVIVTSGDR
-1037 SRLLAQMDGLQFG
+1037 SRLLAEMDGLQFG

-1085 MSLTSEKQEELLQD
+1085 MSLTSEKQEELLYD

-1176 MKFDNNYL
+1176 MKLDNNYL

-1238 VNNYLGPQLETAGF
+1238 VNNYLGPQLESAGF

-1279 DGSAFHLYAGDIS
+1279 DGSAFHLYGGDIS
-1292 AMTDVYHRTGK
+1292 AMTTVYDATGK
-1303 GVYFTEQYTGVG
+1303 DVYFTEQYTAST

-1487 LPDGVVLDLRACPLY
+1487 LPDGEVLDLRTCPLY

-1650 NLPTSVD
+1650 DLPTSVD

>member
-1 MKKIIFLFVW
+1 MKKIIFLLVW

-140 DALPVIDGVNN
+140 DAIPVIDGVNN

-193 INSARPGA
+193 INSERPGA

-281 GSYQTAQNSVV
+281 GSFQTAQNSVV
-292 TVYSDMNYGGYAVGL
+292 TVYSDVNYGGYAVGL

-327 SSLKVPAGYK
+327 SSLKVPSGYK
-337 VTLYDNSGFGGD
+337 VTLYDNSGFGGE

-400 NSTENNANVL
+400 NSTENNANVV

-485 HCGKVVEVPSSSLE
+485 HSGKVVEVPSSSLE

-550 NAADLALYGIGADQ
+550 NATDLALYGIGADQ

-636 NNSTANNANVV
+636 NNSTDNNAPV
-647 VFSDEGSDLSQHW
+647 
-660 TLTEAGNGVYSIANY
+660 
-675 RSGLVMDVV
+675 
-684 DAGTDDGTVI
+684 
-694 QQYEDYSSTNQ
+694 
-705 QFILVDAGGGYY
+705 
-717 HLVARH
+717 
-723 CGKALEIPDSSTDV
+723 
-737 GEWVKLYSN
+737 
-746 NGTNTQQWRLVS
+746 
-758 PSTVSDDE
+758 
-766 AAVATVYQDADFEGT
+766 
-781 SMDLPEG
+781 
-788 EYTTEVL
+788 
-795 ELYGLGGGM
+795 
-804 ISSLEVMEGYKVTLY
+804 
-819 KEDNFGG
+819 
-826 ESISYTSDTNTFG
+826 
-839 SSWNDKTYSLKVEA
+839 
-853 SGVSG
+853 
-858 LSGTYKIQNRN
+858 
-869 SGLYMDVEDN
+869 
-879 STANNAAI
+879 
-887 VQYSNEPS
+887 VQYVSEGDDPS
-895 DPTQTFSL
+895 QLFEF
-903 AEVGNGVYVITNS
+903 AEVGNGVYSITNK
-916 NSGKV
+916 NSGKSF
-921 LDVSDS
+921 DIAD
-927 GTENSTVVQQYD
+927 NSTDNRALVQLYD
-939 YYEGHANQ
+939 YLGYSHQ
-947 QFILVDASDG
+947 QFILIAAPDG
-957 YYSLVARHCGKV
+957 YYQLAARHCGKV

-980 EWLKIWTNNGSDTQ
+980 EWLKTWDNNGSATQ
-994 QWLLVT
+994 QWKLVT
-1000 DLTGGGSSEEEPS
+1000 DFFEDEKEEDPD
-1013 EPADDVPENPSSGD
+1013 PAPDIPENPADGD
-1027 ITPWITSGDR
+1027 VRVIVTSGDR
-1037 SRLLAQMDGLQFG
+1037 SRLLAEMDGLQFG

-1085 MSLTSEKQEELLQD
+1085 MSLTSEKQEELLYD

-1176 MKFDNNYL
+1176 MKLDNNYL

-1238 VNNYLGPQLETAGF
+1238 VNNYLGPQLESAGF

-1271 YVSQSSYV
+1271 YVAQSPYV
-1279 DGSAFHLYAGDIS
+1279 DGTAFHLYAGDIS

-1303 GVYFTEQYTGVG
+1303 GVYFTEQYTGAG

-1487 LPDGVVLDLRACPLY
+1487 LPDGEVLDLRASPLY

-1650 NLPTSVD
+1650 DLPTSVD

>member
-140 DALPVIDGVNN
+140 DAIPVIDGVNN

-193 INSARPGA
+193 INSERQGA

-281 GSYQTAQNSVV
+281 GSYHTAQNSVV
-292 TVYSDMNYGGYAVGL
+292 TVYSDVNYGGYAVGL

-327 SSLKVPAGYK
+327 SSLKVPSGYK
-337 VTLYDNSGFGGD
+337 VTLYDNSGFGGE

-400 NSTENNANVL
+400 NSTENNANVV

-418 PSQFWQLTEV
+418 PSQFWQLIEV

-485 HCGKVVEVPSSSLE
+485 HSGKVVEVPSSSLE

-550 NAADLALYGIGADQ
+550 NATDLALYGIGADQ

-636 NNSTANNANVV
+636 NNSTDNNAPV
-647 VFSDEGSDLSQHW
+647 
-660 TLTEAGNGVYSIANY
+660 
-675 RSGLVMDVV
+675 
-684 DAGTDDGTVI
+684 
-694 QQYEDYSSTNQ
+694 
-705 QFILVDAGGGYY
+705 
-717 HLVARH
+717 
-723 CGKALEIPDSSTDV
+723 
-737 GEWVKLYSN
+737 
-746 NGTNTQQWRLVS
+746 
-758 PSTVSDDE
+758 
-766 AAVATVYQDADFEGT
+766 
-781 SMDLPEG
+781 
-788 EYTTEVL
+788 
-795 ELYGLGGGM
+795 
-804 ISSLEVMEGYKVTLY
+804 
-819 KEDNFGG
+819 
-826 ESISYTSDTNTFG
+826 
-839 SSWNDKTYSLKVEA
+839 
-853 SGVSG
+853 
-858 LSGTYKIQNRN
+858 
-869 SGLYMDVEDN
+869 
-879 STANNAAI
+879 
-887 VQYSNEPS
+887 VQYVSEGDDPS
-895 DPTQTFSL
+895 QLFEF
-903 AEVGNGVYVITNS
+903 AEVGNGVYSITNK
-916 NSGKV
+916 NSGKSF
-921 LDVSDS
+921 DIAD
-927 GTENSTVVQQYD
+927 NSTDNRALVQLYD
-939 YYEGHANQ
+939 YLGYSHQ
-947 QFILVDASDG
+947 QFILIAAPDG
-957 YYSLVARHCGKV
+957 YYQLAARHCGKV

-980 EWLKIWTNNGSDTQ
+980 EWLKTWDNNGSATQ
-994 QWLLVT
+994 QWKLVT
-1000 DLTGGGSSEEEPS
+1000 DFFEDEKEEDPD
-1013 EPADDVPENPSSGD
+1013 PAPDIPENPADGD
-1027 ITPWITSGDR
+1027 VRVIVTSGDR
-1037 SRLLAQMDGLQFG
+1037 SRLLAEMDGLQFG

-1085 MSLTSEKQEELLQD
+1085 MSLTSEKQEELLYD

-1176 MKFDNNYL
+1176 MKLDNNYL

-1238 VNNYLGPQLETAGF
+1238 VNNYLGPQLESAGF

-1279 DGSAFHLYAGDIS
+1279 DGSAFHLYGGDIS
-1292 AMTDVYHRTGK
+1292 AMTTVYDATGK
-1303 GVYFTEQYTGVG
+1303 DVYFTEQYTAST

-1487 LPDGVVLDLRACPLY
+1487 LPDGEVLDLRASPLY

-1650 NLPTSVD
+1650 DLPTSVD

>member
-140 DALPVIDGVNN
+140 DAIPVIDGVNN

-193 INSARPGA
+193 INSERQGA
-201 CDRVMV
+201 CDRIMV

-400 NSTENNANVL
+400 NSTENNANVV

-485 HCGKVVEVPSSSLE
+485 HSGKVVEVPSSSLE

-550 NAADLALYGIGADQ
+550 NATDLALYGIGADQ

-600 FNDKTSSIRVEA
+600 FNDKTSSIRIEA

-636 NNSTANNANVV
+636 NNSTDNNAPV
-647 VFSDEGSDLSQHW
+647 
-660 TLTEAGNGVYSIANY
+660 
-675 RSGLVMDVV
+675 
-684 DAGTDDGTVI
+684 
-694 QQYEDYSSTNQ
+694 
-705 QFILVDAGGGYY
+705 
-717 HLVARH
+717 
-723 CGKALEIPDSSTDV
+723 
-737 GEWVKLYSN
+737 
-746 NGTNTQQWRLVS
+746 
-758 PSTVSDDE
+758 
-766 AAVATVYQDADFEGT
+766 
-781 SMDLPEG
+781 
-788 EYTTEVL
+788 
-795 ELYGLGGGM
+795 
-804 ISSLEVMEGYKVTLY
+804 
-819 KEDNFGG
+819 
-826 ESISYTSDTNTFG
+826 
-839 SSWNDKTYSLKVEA
+839 
-853 SGVSG
+853 
-858 LSGTYKIQNRN
+858 
-869 SGLYMDVEDN
+869 
-879 STANNAAI
+879 
-887 VQYSNEPS
+887 VQYVSEGDDPS
-895 DPTQTFSL
+895 QLFEF
-903 AEVGNGVYVITNS
+903 AEVGNGVYSITNK
-916 NSGKV
+916 NSGKSF
-921 LDVSDS
+921 DIAD
-927 GTENSTVVQQYD
+927 NSTDNRALVQLYD
-939 YYEGHANQ
+939 YLGYSHQ
-947 QFILVDASDG
+947 QFILIAAPDG
-957 YYSLVARHCGKV
+957 YYQLAARHCGKV

-980 EWLKIWTNNGSDTQ
+980 EWLKTWDNNGSATQ
-994 QWLLVT
+994 QWKLVT
-1000 DLTGGGSSEEEPS
+1000 DFFEDEKEEDPD
-1013 EPADDVPENPSSGD
+1013 PAPDIPENPADGD
-1027 ITPWITSGDR
+1027 VRVIVTSGDR
-1037 SRLLAQMDGLQFG
+1037 SRLLAEMDGLQFG

-1085 MSLTSEKQEELLQD
+1085 MSLTSEKQEELLYD

-1176 MKFDNNYL
+1176 MKLDNNYL

-1238 VNNYLGPQLETAGF
+1238 VNNYLGPQLESAGF

-1279 DGSAFHLYAGDIS
+1279 DGSAFHLYGGDIS
-1292 AMTDVYHRTGK
+1292 AMTTVYDATGK
-1303 GVYFTEQYTGVG
+1303 DVYFTEQYTAST

-1487 LPDGVVLDLRACPLY
+1487 LPDGEVLDLRTCPLY

-1624 ISTGNY
+1624 ITTGNY

-1650 NLPTSVD
+1650 DLPTSVD

>member
-1 MKKIIFLFVW
+1 MKKIIFLLVW
-11 LLCIPAMLF
+11 LLCIPAMIF

-140 DALPVIDGVNN
+140 EAIPVIDGVNN

-193 INSARPGA
+193 INSERPGA

-281 GSYQTAQNSVV
+281 GSFQTAQNSVV
-292 TVYSDMNYGGYAVGL
+292 TVYSDVNYGGYAVGL

-327 SSLKVPAGYK
+327 SSLKVPSGYK
-337 VTLYDNSGFGGD
+337 VTLYDNSGFGGE

-400 NSTENNANVL
+400 NSTENNANVV

-485 HCGKVVEVPSSSLE
+485 HSGKVVEVPSSSLE

-550 NAADLALYGIGADQ
+550 NATDLALYGIGADQ

-600 FNDKTSSIRVEA
+600 FNDKTNSIRIEA

-636 NNSTANNANVV
+636 NNSTDNNAPV
-647 VFSDEGSDLSQHW
+647 
-660 TLTEAGNGVYSIANY
+660 
-675 RSGLVMDVV
+675 
-684 DAGTDDGTVI
+684 
-694 QQYEDYSSTNQ
+694 
-705 QFILVDAGGGYY
+705 
-717 HLVARH
+717 
-723 CGKALEIPDSSTDV
+723 
-737 GEWVKLYSN
+737 
-746 NGTNTQQWRLVS
+746 
-758 PSTVSDDE
+758 
-766 AAVATVYQDADFEGT
+766 
-781 SMDLPEG
+781 
-788 EYTTEVL
+788 
-795 ELYGLGGGM
+795 
-804 ISSLEVMEGYKVTLY
+804 
-819 KEDNFGG
+819 
-826 ESISYTSDTNTFG
+826 
-839 SSWNDKTYSLKVEA
+839 
-853 SGVSG
+853 
-858 LSGTYKIQNRN
+858 
-869 SGLYMDVEDN
+869 
-879 STANNAAI
+879 
-887 VQYSNEPS
+887 VQYVSEGDDPS
-895 DPTQTFSL
+895 QLFEF
-903 AEVGNGVYVITNS
+903 AEVGNGVYSITNK
-916 NSGKV
+916 NSGKSF
-921 LDVSDS
+921 DIAD
-927 GTENSTVVQQYD
+927 NSTDNRALVQLYD
-939 YYEGHANQ
+939 YLGYSHQ
-947 QFILVDASDG
+947 QFILIAAPDG
-957 YYSLVARHCGKV
+957 YYQLAARHCGKV

-980 EWLKIWTNNGSDTQ
+980 EWLKTWDNNGSATQ
-994 QWLLVT
+994 QWTVVT
-1000 DLTGGGSSEEEPS
+1000 DFV
-1013 EPADDVPENPSSGD
+1013 DDVTGDDPDPAPDIPENPADGD
-1027 ITPWITSGDR
+1027 VRVIVTSGDR
-1037 SRLLAQMDGLQFG
+1037 SRLLAEMDGLQFG

-1085 MSLTSEKQEELLQD
+1085 MSLTSEKQEELLYD

-1176 MKFDNNYL
+1176 MKLDNNYL

-1238 VNNYLGPQLETAGF
+1238 VNNYLGPQLESAGF

-1279 DGSAFHLYAGDIS
+1279 DGSAFHLYGGDIS
-1292 AMTDVYHRTGK
+1292 AMTTVYDATGK
-1303 GVYFTEQYTGVG
+1303 DVYFTEQYTAST

-1487 LPDGVVLDLRACPLY
+1487 LPDGEVLDLRACPLY

-1650 NLPTSVD
+1650 DLPTSVD

>member
-1 MKKIIFLFVW
+1 MKKIIFLLVW

-140 DALPVIDGVNN
+140 DAIPVIDGVNN

-193 INSARPGA
+193 INSERQGA
-201 CDRVMV
+201 CDRIMV

-281 GSYQTAQNSVV
+281 GSYHTAQNSVV
-292 TVYSDMNYGGYAVGL
+292 TVYSDVNYGGYAVGL

-327 SSLKVPAGYK
+327 SSLKVPSGYK
-337 VTLYDNSGFGGD
+337 VTLYDNSGFGGE

-400 NSTENNANVL
+400 NSTENNANVV

-485 HCGKVVEVPSSSLE
+485 HSGKVVEVPSSSLE

-550 NAADLALYGIGADQ
+550 NATDLALYGIGADQ

-600 FNDKTSSIRVEA
+600 FNDKASSIRVEA

-636 NNSTANNANVV
+636 NNSTDNNAPV
-647 VFSDEGSDLSQHW
+647 
-660 TLTEAGNGVYSIANY
+660 
-675 RSGLVMDVV
+675 
-684 DAGTDDGTVI
+684 
-694 QQYEDYSSTNQ
+694 
-705 QFILVDAGGGYY
+705 
-717 HLVARH
+717 
-723 CGKALEIPDSSTDV
+723 
-737 GEWVKLYSN
+737 
-746 NGTNTQQWRLVS
+746 
-758 PSTVSDDE
+758 
-766 AAVATVYQDADFEGT
+766 
-781 SMDLPEG
+781 
-788 EYTTEVL
+788 
-795 ELYGLGGGM
+795 
-804 ISSLEVMEGYKVTLY
+804 
-819 KEDNFGG
+819 
-826 ESISYTSDTNTFG
+826 
-839 SSWNDKTYSLKVEA
+839 
-853 SGVSG
+853 
-858 LSGTYKIQNRN
+858 
-869 SGLYMDVEDN
+869 
-879 STANNAAI
+879 
-887 VQYSNEPS
+887 VQYVSEGDDPS
-895 DPTQTFSL
+895 QLFEF
-903 AEVGNGVYVITNS
+903 AEVGNGVYSITNK
-916 NSGKV
+916 NSGKSF
-921 LDVSDS
+921 DIAD
-927 GTENSTVVQQYD
+927 NSTDNRALVQLYD
-939 YYEGHANQ
+939 YLGYSHQ
-947 QFILVDASDG
+947 QFILIAAPDG
-957 YYSLVARHCGKV
+957 YYQLAARHCGKV

-980 EWLKIWTNNGSDTQ
+980 EWLKTWDNNGSATQ
-994 QWLLVT
+994 QWKLVT
-1000 DLTGGGSSEEEPS
+1000 DFFEDEKEEDPD
-1013 EPADDVPENPSSGD
+1013 PAPDIPENPADGD
-1027 ITPWITSGDR
+1027 VRVIVTSGDR
-1037 SRLLAQMDGLQFG
+1037 SRLLAEMDGLQFG

-1085 MSLTSEKQEELLQD
+1085 MSLTSEKQEELLYD

-1176 MKFDNNYL
+1176 MKLDNNYL

-1238 VNNYLGPQLETAGF
+1238 VNNYLGPQLESAGF

-1279 DGSAFHLYAGDIS
+1279 DGTAFHLYAGDIS
-1292 AMTDVYHRTGK
+1292 AMTDVYNRTGK

-1487 LPDGVVLDLRACPLY
+1487 LPDGEVLDLRACPLY

-1650 NLPTSVD
+1650 DLPTSVD

>member
-140 DALPVIDGVNN
+140 EAIPVIDGVNN

-193 INSARPGA
+193 INSARQGA

-281 GSYQTAQNSVV
+281 GSFQTAQNSVV
-292 TVYSDMNYGGYAVGL
+292 TVYSDVNYGGYAVGL

-327 SSLKVPAGYK
+327 SSLKVPSGYK
-337 VTLYDNSGFGGD
+337 VTLYDNSGFGGE

-400 NSTENNANVL
+400 NSTENNANVV

-485 HCGKVVEVPSSSLE
+485 HSGKVVEVPSSSLE

-550 NAADLALYGIGADQ
+550 NATDLALYGIGADQ

-600 FNDKTSSIRVEA
+600 FNDKTSSIRIEA

-636 NNSTANNANVV
+636 NNSTDNNAPV
-647 VFSDEGSDLSQHW
+647 
-660 TLTEAGNGVYSIANY
+660 
-675 RSGLVMDVV
+675 
-684 DAGTDDGTVI
+684 
-694 QQYEDYSSTNQ
+694 
-705 QFILVDAGGGYY
+705 
-717 HLVARH
+717 
-723 CGKALEIPDSSTDV
+723 
-737 GEWVKLYSN
+737 
-746 NGTNTQQWRLVS
+746 
-758 PSTVSDDE
+758 
-766 AAVATVYQDADFEGT
+766 
-781 SMDLPEG
+781 
-788 EYTTEVL
+788 
-795 ELYGLGGGM
+795 
-804 ISSLEVMEGYKVTLY
+804 
-819 KEDNFGG
+819 
-826 ESISYTSDTNTFG
+826 
-839 SSWNDKTYSLKVEA
+839 
-853 SGVSG
+853 
-858 LSGTYKIQNRN
+858 
-869 SGLYMDVEDN
+869 
-879 STANNAAI
+879 
-887 VQYSNEPS
+887 VQYVSEGDDPS
-895 DPTQTFSL
+895 QLFEF
-903 AEVGNGVYVITNS
+903 AEVGNGVYSITNK
-916 NSGKV
+916 NSGKSF
-921 LDVSDS
+921 DIAD
-927 GTENSTVVQQYD
+927 NSTDNRALVQLYD
-939 YYEGHANQ
+939 YLGYSHQ
-947 QFILVDASDG
+947 QFILIAAPDG
-957 YYSLVARHCGKV
+957 YYQLAARHCGKV

-980 EWLKIWTNNGSDTQ
+980 EWLKTWDNNGSATQ
-994 QWLLVT
+994 QWKLVT
-1000 DLTGGGSSEEEPS
+1000 DFFEDEKEEDPD
-1013 EPADDVPENPSSGD
+1013 PAPDIPENPADGD
-1027 ITPWITSGDR
+1027 VRVIVTSGDR
-1037 SRLLAQMDGLQFG
+1037 SRLLAEMDGLQFG

-1085 MSLTSEKQEELLQD
+1085 MSLTSEKQEELLYD

-1176 MKFDNNYL
+1176 MKLDNNYL

-1238 VNNYLGPQLETAGF
+1238 VNNYLGPQLESAGF

-1279 DGSAFHLYAGDIS
+1279 DGSAFHLYGGDIS
-1292 AMTDVYHRTGK
+1292 AMTTVYDATGK
-1303 GVYFTEQYTGVG
+1303 DVYFTEQYTAST

-1487 LPDGVVLDLRACPLY
+1487 LPDGEVLDLRASPLY

-1650 NLPTSVD
+1650 DLPTSVD

>member
-140 DALPVIDGVNN
+140 EAIPVIDGVNN

-193 INSARPGA
+193 INSARQGA
-201 CDRVMV
+201 CDRIMV

-327 SSLKVPAGYK
+327 SSLKVPSGYK
-337 VTLYDNSGFGGD
+337 VTLYDNSGFGGE

-400 NSTENNANVL
+400 NSTENNANVV

-485 HCGKVVEVPSSSLE
+485 HSGKVVEVPSSSLE

-550 NAADLALYGIGADQ
+550 NATDLALYGIGADQ

-600 FNDKTSSIRVEA
+600 FNDKTSSIRIEA

-636 NNSTANNANVV
+636 NNSTDNNAPV
-647 VFSDEGSDLSQHW
+647 
-660 TLTEAGNGVYSIANY
+660 
-675 RSGLVMDVV
+675 
-684 DAGTDDGTVI
+684 
-694 QQYEDYSSTNQ
+694 
-705 QFILVDAGGGYY
+705 
-717 HLVARH
+717 
-723 CGKALEIPDSSTDV
+723 
-737 GEWVKLYSN
+737 
-746 NGTNTQQWRLVS
+746 
-758 PSTVSDDE
+758 
-766 AAVATVYQDADFEGT
+766 
-781 SMDLPEG
+781 
-788 EYTTEVL
+788 
-795 ELYGLGGGM
+795 
-804 ISSLEVMEGYKVTLY
+804 
-819 KEDNFGG
+819 
-826 ESISYTSDTNTFG
+826 
-839 SSWNDKTYSLKVEA
+839 
-853 SGVSG
+853 
-858 LSGTYKIQNRN
+858 
-869 SGLYMDVEDN
+869 
-879 STANNAAI
+879 
-887 VQYSNEPS
+887 VQYVSEGDDPS
-895 DPTQTFSL
+895 QLFEF
-903 AEVGNGVYVITNS
+903 AEVGNGVYSITNK
-916 NSGKV
+916 NSGKSF
-921 LDVSDS
+921 DIAD
-927 GTENSTVVQQYD
+927 NSTDNRALVQLYD
-939 YYEGHANQ
+939 YLGYSHQ
-947 QFILVDASDG
+947 QFILIAAPDG
-957 YYSLVARHCGKV
+957 YYQLAARHCGKV

-980 EWLKIWTNNGSDTQ
+980 EWLKTWDNNGSATQ
-994 QWLLVT
+994 QWKLVT
-1000 DLTGGGSSEEEPS
+1000 DFFEDEKEEDPD
-1013 EPADDVPENPSSGD
+1013 PAPDIPENPADGD
-1027 ITPWITSGDR
+1027 VRVIVTSGDR
-1037 SRLLAQMDGLQFG
+1037 SRLLAEMDGLQFG

-1085 MSLTSEKQEELLQD
+1085 MSLTSEKQEELLYD

-1238 VNNYLGPQLETAGF
+1238 VNNYLGPQLESAGF

-1292 AMTDVYHRTGK
+1292 AMTDVYNRTGK

-1329 LIGAPNNYSKTVLE
+1329 VIGGSNNWAKTILE

-1487 LPDGVVLDLRACPLY
+1487 LPDGEVLDLRACPLY

-1650 NLPTSVD
+1650 DLPTSVD

>member
-1 MKKIIFLFVW
+1 MKKIIFLLVW

-113 YSRIQSLVNSQ
+113 YSRIQALVNSQ

-140 DALPVIDGVNN
+140 DAIPVIDGVNN

-157 DVASAA
+157 DAASAA

-193 INSARPGA
+193 INSARQGA

-233 NYQSSMEESIS
+233 NYQSSMEESVS

-281 GSYQTAQNSVV
+281 GSYYTAQNSVV
-292 TVYSDMNYGGYAVGL
+292 TVYSDVNYGGYAVGL

-327 SSLKVPAGYK
+327 SSLKVPSGYK
-337 VTLYDNSGFGGD
+337 VTLYDNSGFGGE

-400 NSTENNANVL
+400 NSTENNANVV

-418 PSQFWQLTEV
+418 PSQFWQLAEV

-526 YAVATVYKD
+526 HAVATVYKD

-550 NAADLALYGIGADQ
+550 NATDLALFGIGADQ

-636 NNSTANNANVV
+636 NNSTDNNAPV
-647 VFSDEGSDLSQHW
+647 
-660 TLTEAGNGVYSIANY
+660 
-675 RSGLVMDVV
+675 
-684 DAGTDDGTVI
+684 
-694 QQYEDYSSTNQ
+694 
-705 QFILVDAGGGYY
+705 
-717 HLVARH
+717 
-723 CGKALEIPDSSTDV
+723 
-737 GEWVKLYSN
+737 
-746 NGTNTQQWRLVS
+746 
-758 PSTVSDDE
+758 
-766 AAVATVYQDADFEGT
+766 
-781 SMDLPEG
+781 
-788 EYTTEVL
+788 
-795 ELYGLGGGM
+795 
-804 ISSLEVMEGYKVTLY
+804 
-819 KEDNFGG
+819 
-826 ESISYTSDTNTFG
+826 
-839 SSWNDKTYSLKVEA
+839 
-853 SGVSG
+853 
-858 LSGTYKIQNRN
+858 
-869 SGLYMDVEDN
+869 
-879 STANNAAI
+879 
-887 VQYSNEPS
+887 VQYVSEGDDPS
-895 DPTQTFSL
+895 QLFEF
-903 AEVGNGVYVITNS
+903 AEVGNGVYSITNK
-916 NSGKV
+916 NSGKSF
-921 LDVSDS
+921 DIAD
-927 GTENSTVVQQYD
+927 NSTDNRALVQLYD
-939 YYEGHANQ
+939 YLGYSHQ
-947 QFILVDASDG
+947 QFILIAAPDG
-957 YYSLVARHCGKV
+957 YYQLAARHCGKV

-980 EWLKIWTNNGSDTQ
+980 EWLKTWDNNGSATQ
-994 QWLLVT
+994 QWKLVT
-1000 DLTGGGSSEEEPS
+1000 DFFEDEKEEDPD
-1013 EPADDVPENPSSGD
+1013 PAPDIPENPADGD
-1027 ITPWITSGDR
+1027 VRVIVTSGDR
-1037 SRLLAQMDGLQFG
+1037 SRLLAEMDGLQFG

-1238 VNNYLGPQLETAGF
+1238 VNNYLGPQLESAGF

-1279 DGSAFHLYAGDIS
+1279 DGSAFHLYDGDIS
-1292 AMTDVYHRTGK
+1292 AMTTVYDATGK
-1303 GVYFTEQYTGVG
+1303 DVYFTEQYTAST

-1487 LPDGVVLDLRACPLY
+1487 LPDGEVLDLRACPLY

-1541 GSIEVGLSQIADYN
+1541 GSMEVGLSQIADYN

-1624 ISTGNY
+1624 ISTGNH

-1650 NLPTSVD
+1650 DLPTSVD

>member
-1 MKKIIFLFVW
+1 MKKIIFLLVW

-74 VYVFGNTQPEYVS
+74 MYVFGNTQPEYVS

-140 DALPVIDGVNN
+140 EALPVIDGVNN

-327 SSLKVPAGYK
+327 SSLKVPSGYK
-337 VTLYDNSGFGGD
+337 VTLYDNSGFGGE

-400 NSTENNANVL
+400 NSTENNANVV

-418 PSQFWQLTEV
+418 PSQFWQLAEV

-550 NAADLALYGIGADQ
+550 NATDLALYGIGADQ

-577 LYDGDNFDGENVSYT
+577 LYDGDNFDGENVSCT

-636 NNSTANNANVV
+636 NNSTDNNAPV
-647 VFSDEGSDLSQHW
+647 
-660 TLTEAGNGVYSIANY
+660 
-675 RSGLVMDVV
+675 
-684 DAGTDDGTVI
+684 
-694 QQYEDYSSTNQ
+694 
-705 QFILVDAGGGYY
+705 
-717 HLVARH
+717 
-723 CGKALEIPDSSTDV
+723 
-737 GEWVKLYSN
+737 
-746 NGTNTQQWRLVS
+746 
-758 PSTVSDDE
+758 
-766 AAVATVYQDADFEGT
+766 
-781 SMDLPEG
+781 
-788 EYTTEVL
+788 
-795 ELYGLGGGM
+795 
-804 ISSLEVMEGYKVTLY
+804 
-819 KEDNFGG
+819 
-826 ESISYTSDTNTFG
+826 
-839 SSWNDKTYSLKVEA
+839 
-853 SGVSG
+853 
-858 LSGTYKIQNRN
+858 
-869 SGLYMDVEDN
+869 
-879 STANNAAI
+879 
-887 VQYSNEPS
+887 VQYVSEGDDPS
-895 DPTQTFSL
+895 QLFEF
-903 AEVGNGVYVITNS
+903 AEVGNGVYSITNK
-916 NSGKV
+916 NSGKSF
-921 LDVSDS
+921 DIAD
-927 GTENSTVVQQYD
+927 NSTDNRALVQLYD
-939 YYEGHANQ
+939 YLGYSHQ
-947 QFILVDASDG
+947 QFILIAAPDG
-957 YYSLVARHCGKV
+957 YYQLAARHCGKV

-980 EWLKIWTNNGSDTQ
+980 EWLKTWDNNGSATQ
-994 QWLLVT
+994 QWKLVT
-1000 DLTGGGSSEEEPS
+1000 DFFEDEKEEDPD
-1013 EPADDVPENPSSGD
+1013 PAPDIPENPADGD
-1027 ITPWITSGDR
+1027 VRVIVTSGDR
-1037 SRLLAQMDGLQFG
+1037 SRLLAEMDGLQFG

-1118 TDLSSYVYSYNDNDG
+1118 TDLSSYAYSYNDNDG

-1238 VNNYLGPQLETAGF
+1238 VNNYLGPQLESAGF

-1329 LIGAPNNYSKTVLE
+1329 VIGGSNNWAKTILE

-1487 LPDGVVLDLRACPLY
+1487 LPDGEVLDLRACPLY

-1650 NLPTSVD
+1650 DLPTSVD

>member
-1 MKKIIFLFVW
+1 MKKIIFLLVW

-140 DALPVIDGVNN
+140 EAIPVIDGVNN

-193 INSARPGA
+193 INSERPGA

-281 GSYQTAQNSVV
+281 GSFQTAQNSVV
-292 TVYSDMNYGGYAVGL
+292 TVYSDVNYGGYAVGL

-327 SSLKVPAGYK
+327 SSLKVPSGYK
-337 VTLYDNSGFGGD
+337 VTLYDNSGFGGE

-400 NSTENNANVL
+400 NSTENNANVV

-418 PSQFWQLTEV
+418 PSQFWQLIEV

-499 WGEWCKLYDNNGS
+499 WGEWCKLCDNNGS

-550 NAADLALYGIGADQ
+550 NATDLALYGIGADQ

-600 FNDKTSSIRVEA
+600 FNDKASSIRVEA

-636 NNSTANNANVV
+636 NNSTDNNAPV
-647 VFSDEGSDLSQHW
+647 
-660 TLTEAGNGVYSIANY
+660 
-675 RSGLVMDVV
+675 
-684 DAGTDDGTVI
+684 
-694 QQYEDYSSTNQ
+694 
-705 QFILVDAGGGYY
+705 
-717 HLVARH
+717 
-723 CGKALEIPDSSTDV
+723 
-737 GEWVKLYSN
+737 
-746 NGTNTQQWRLVS
+746 
-758 PSTVSDDE
+758 
-766 AAVATVYQDADFEGT
+766 
-781 SMDLPEG
+781 
-788 EYTTEVL
+788 
-795 ELYGLGGGM
+795 
-804 ISSLEVMEGYKVTLY
+804 
-819 KEDNFGG
+819 
-826 ESISYTSDTNTFG
+826 
-839 SSWNDKTYSLKVEA
+839 
-853 SGVSG
+853 
-858 LSGTYKIQNRN
+858 
-869 SGLYMDVEDN
+869 
-879 STANNAAI
+879 
-887 VQYSNEPS
+887 VQYVSEGDDPS
-895 DPTQTFSL
+895 QLFEF
-903 AEVGNGVYVITNS
+903 AEVGNGVYSITNK
-916 NSGKV
+916 NSGKSF
-921 LDVSDS
+921 DIAD
-927 GTENSTVVQQYD
+927 NSTDNRALVQLYD
-939 YYEGHANQ
+939 YLGYSHQ
-947 QFILVDASDG
+947 QFILIAAPDG
-957 YYSLVARHCGKV
+957 YYQLAARHCGKV

-980 EWLKIWTNNGSDTQ
+980 EWLKTWDNNGSATQ
-994 QWLLVT
+994 QWKLVT
-1000 DLTGGGSSEEEPS
+1000 DFFEDEKEEDPD
-1013 EPADDVPENPSSGD
+1013 PAPDIPENPADGD
-1027 ITPWITSGDR
+1027 VRVIVTSGDR
-1037 SRLLAQMDGLQFG
+1037 SRLLAEMDGLQFG

-1085 MSLTSEKQEELLQD
+1085 MSLTSEKQEELLYD

-1238 VNNYLGPQLETAGF
+1238 VNNYLGPQLESAGF

-1279 DGSAFHLYAGDIS
+1279 DGTAFHLYAGDIS
-1292 AMTDVYHRTGK
+1292 AMTTVYDATGK
-1303 GVYFTEQYTGVG
+1303 DVYFTEQYTAST

-1487 LPDGVVLDLRACPLY
+1487 LPDGEVLDLRASPLY

-1650 NLPTSVD
+1650 DLPTSVD

>member
-52 FNINVESDGTL
+52 FNINVERDGTL

-140 DALPVIDGVNN
+140 DAIPVIDGVNN

-193 INSARPGA
+193 INSARQGA

-281 GSYQTAQNSVV
+281 GSFQTAQNSVV
-292 TVYSDMNYGGYAVGL
+292 TVYSDVNYGGYAVGL

-327 SSLKVPAGYK
+327 SSLKVPSGYK
-337 VTLYDNSGFGGD
+337 VTLYDNSGFGGE

-400 NSTENNANVL
+400 NSTENNANVV

-485 HCGKVVEVPSSSLE
+485 HSGKIVEVPSSSLE

-550 NAADLALYGIGADQ
+550 NATDLALYGIGADQ

-600 FNDKTSSIRVEA
+600 FNDKTSSIRIEA

-636 NNSTANNANVV
+636 NNSTDNNAPV
-647 VFSDEGSDLSQHW
+647 
-660 TLTEAGNGVYSIANY
+660 
-675 RSGLVMDVV
+675 
-684 DAGTDDGTVI
+684 
-694 QQYEDYSSTNQ
+694 
-705 QFILVDAGGGYY
+705 
-717 HLVARH
+717 
-723 CGKALEIPDSSTDV
+723 
-737 GEWVKLYSN
+737 
-746 NGTNTQQWRLVS
+746 
-758 PSTVSDDE
+758 
-766 AAVATVYQDADFEGT
+766 
-781 SMDLPEG
+781 
-788 EYTTEVL
+788 
-795 ELYGLGGGM
+795 
-804 ISSLEVMEGYKVTLY
+804 
-819 KEDNFGG
+819 
-826 ESISYTSDTNTFG
+826 
-839 SSWNDKTYSLKVEA
+839 
-853 SGVSG
+853 
-858 LSGTYKIQNRN
+858 
-869 SGLYMDVEDN
+869 
-879 STANNAAI
+879 
-887 VQYSNEPS
+887 VQYVSEGDDPS
-895 DPTQTFSL
+895 QLFEF
-903 AEVGNGVYVITNS
+903 AEVGNGVYSITNK
-916 NSGKV
+916 NSGKSF
-921 LDVSDS
+921 DIAD
-927 GTENSTVVQQYD
+927 NSTDNRALVQLYD
-939 YYEGHANQ
+939 YLGYSHQ
-947 QFILVDASDG
+947 QFILIAAPDG
-957 YYSLVARHCGKV
+957 YYQLAARHCGKV

-980 EWLKIWTNNGSDTQ
+980 EWLKTWDNNGSATQ
-994 QWLLVT
+994 QWKLVT
-1000 DLTGGGSSEEEPS
+1000 DFFEDEKEEDPDPD
-1013 EPADDVPENPSSGD
+1013 PAPDIPENPADGD
-1027 ITPWITSGDR
+1027 VRVIVTSGDR
-1037 SRLLAQMDGLQFG
+1037 SRLLAEMDGLQFG

-1085 MSLTSEKQEELLQD
+1085 MSLTSEKQEELLYD

-1176 MKFDNNYL
+1176 MKLDNNYL

-1238 VNNYLGPQLETAGF
+1238 VNNYLGPQLESAGF

-1271 YVSQSSYV
+1271 YVAQSPYV
-1279 DGSAFHLYAGDIS
+1279 DGTAFHLYAGDIS
-1292 AMTDVYHRTGK
+1292 AMTDVYNRTGK

-1487 LPDGVVLDLRACPLY
+1487 LPDGEVLDLRASPLY

-1650 NLPTSVD
+1650 DLPTSVD

>member
-140 DALPVIDGVNN
+140 DAIPVIDGVNN

-193 INSARPGA
+193 INSERPGA

-327 SSLKVPAGYK
+327 SSLKVPSGYK
-337 VTLYDNSGFGGD
+337 VTLYDNSGFGGE

-400 NSTENNANVL
+400 NSTENNANVV

-418 PSQFWQLTEV
+418 PSQFWQLAEV

-485 HCGKVVEVPSSSLE
+485 HCGKVVEVPSSSSE

-550 NAADLALYGIGADQ
+550 NATDLALYGIGADQ

-636 NNSTANNANVV
+636 NNSTDNNAPV
-647 VFSDEGSDLSQHW
+647 
-660 TLTEAGNGVYSIANY
+660 
-675 RSGLVMDVV
+675 
-684 DAGTDDGTVI
+684 
-694 QQYEDYSSTNQ
+694 
-705 QFILVDAGGGYY
+705 
-717 HLVARH
+717 
-723 CGKALEIPDSSTDV
+723 
-737 GEWVKLYSN
+737 
-746 NGTNTQQWRLVS
+746 
-758 PSTVSDDE
+758 
-766 AAVATVYQDADFEGT
+766 
-781 SMDLPEG
+781 
-788 EYTTEVL
+788 
-795 ELYGLGGGM
+795 
-804 ISSLEVMEGYKVTLY
+804 
-819 KEDNFGG
+819 
-826 ESISYTSDTNTFG
+826 
-839 SSWNDKTYSLKVEA
+839 
-853 SGVSG
+853 
-858 LSGTYKIQNRN
+858 
-869 SGLYMDVEDN
+869 
-879 STANNAAI
+879 
-887 VQYSNEPS
+887 VQYVSEGDDPS
-895 DPTQTFSL
+895 QLFEF
-903 AEVGNGVYVITNS
+903 AEVGNGVYSITNK
-916 NSGKV
+916 NSGKSF
-921 LDVSDS
+921 DIAD
-927 GTENSTVVQQYD
+927 NSTDNRALVQLYD
-939 YYEGHANQ
+939 YLGYSHQ
-947 QFILVDASDG
+947 QFILIAAPDG
-957 YYSLVARHCGKV
+957 YYQLAARHCGKV

-980 EWLKIWTNNGSDTQ
+980 EWLKTWDNNGSATQ
-994 QWLLVT
+994 QWKLVT
-1000 DLTGGGSSEEEPS
+1000 DFFEDEKEEDPD
-1013 EPADDVPENPSSGD
+1013 PAPDIPENPADGD
-1027 ITPWITSGDR
+1027 VRVIVTSGDR
-1037 SRLLAQMDGLQFG
+1037 SRLLAEMDGLQFG

-1085 MSLTSEKQEELLQD
+1085 MSLTSEKQEELLYD

-1238 VNNYLGPQLETAGF
+1238 VNNYLGPQLESAGF

-1303 GVYFTEQYTGVG
+1303 GVYFTEQYTAST

-1487 LPDGVVLDLRACPLY
+1487 LPDGEVLDLRACPLY

-1650 NLPTSVD
+1650 DLPTSVD

>member
-1 MKKIIFLFVW
+1 MKKIIFLLVW

-140 DALPVIDGVNN
+140 EAIPVIDGVNN

-201 CDRVMV
+201 CDRIMV

-281 GSYQTAQNSVV
+281 GSYHTAQNSVV
-292 TVYSDMNYGGYAVGL
+292 TVYSDVNYGGYAVGL

-327 SSLKVPAGYK
+327 SSLKVPSGYK
-337 VTLYDNSGFGGD
+337 VTLYDNSGFGGE

-358 YVGDDF
+358 YVGGDF

-400 NSTENNANVL
+400 NSTENNANVV

-485 HCGKVVEVPSSSLE
+485 HSGKVVEVPSSSLE

-550 NAADLALYGIGADQ
+550 NATDLALYGIGADQ
-564 ISSLKVTPGYRVI
+564 ISSLRVTPGYRVI

-600 FNDKTSSIRVEA
+600 FNDKTSSIRIEA

-636 NNSTANNANVV
+636 NNSTDNNAPV
-647 VFSDEGSDLSQHW
+647 
-660 TLTEAGNGVYSIANY
+660 
-675 RSGLVMDVV
+675 
-684 DAGTDDGTVI
+684 
-694 QQYEDYSSTNQ
+694 
-705 QFILVDAGGGYY
+705 
-717 HLVARH
+717 
-723 CGKALEIPDSSTDV
+723 
-737 GEWVKLYSN
+737 
-746 NGTNTQQWRLVS
+746 
-758 PSTVSDDE
+758 
-766 AAVATVYQDADFEGT
+766 
-781 SMDLPEG
+781 
-788 EYTTEVL
+788 
-795 ELYGLGGGM
+795 
-804 ISSLEVMEGYKVTLY
+804 
-819 KEDNFGG
+819 
-826 ESISYTSDTNTFG
+826 
-839 SSWNDKTYSLKVEA
+839 
-853 SGVSG
+853 
-858 LSGTYKIQNRN
+858 
-869 SGLYMDVEDN
+869 
-879 STANNAAI
+879 
-887 VQYSNEPS
+887 VQYVSEGDDPS
-895 DPTQTFSL
+895 QLFEF
-903 AEVGNGVYVITNS
+903 AEVGNGVYSITNK
-916 NSGKV
+916 NSGKSF
-921 LDVSDS
+921 DIAD
-927 GTENSTVVQQYD
+927 NSTDNRALVQLYD
-939 YYEGHANQ
+939 YLGYSHQ
-947 QFILVDASDG
+947 QFILIAAPDG
-957 YYSLVARHCGKV
+957 YYQLAARHCGKV

-980 EWLKIWTNNGSDTQ
+980 EWLKTWDNNGSATQ
-994 QWLLVT
+994 QWKLVT
-1000 DLTGGGSSEEEPS
+1000 DFFEDEKEEDPD
-1013 EPADDVPENPSSGD
+1013 PAPDIPENPADGD
-1027 ITPWITSGDR
+1027 VRVIVTSGDR
-1037 SRLLAQMDGLQFG
+1037 SRLLAEMDGLQFG

-1085 MSLTSEKQEELLQD
+1085 MSLTSEKQEELLYD

-1176 MKFDNNYL
+1176 MKLDNNYL

-1238 VNNYLGPQLETAGF
+1238 VNNYLGPQLESAGF

-1279 DGSAFHLYAGDIS
+1279 DGSAFHLYGGDIS
-1292 AMTDVYHRTGK
+1292 AMTTVYDATGK
-1303 GVYFTEQYTGVG
+1303 DVYFTEQYTAST

-1487 LPDGVVLDLRACPLY
+1487 LPDGEVLDLRACPLY

-1513 QDAAEGSDAIAFT
+1513 QGAAEGSDAIAFT

-1650 NLPTSVD
+1650 DLPTSVD

>member
-1 MKKIIFLFVW
+1 MKKIIFLLVW

-140 DALPVIDGVNN
+140 EAIPVIDGVNN

-193 INSARPGA
+193 INSERPGA

-281 GSYQTAQNSVV
+281 GSFQTAQNSVV
-292 TVYSDMNYGGYAVGL
+292 TVYSDVNYGGYAVGL

-327 SSLKVPAGYK
+327 SSLKVPSGYK
-337 VTLYDNSGFGGD
+337 VTLYDNSGFGGE

-400 NSTENNANVL
+400 NSTENNANVV

-485 HCGKVVEVPSSSLE
+485 HSGKVVEVPSSSLE

-550 NAADLALYGIGADQ
+550 NATDLALYGIGADQ

-636 NNSTANNANVV
+636 NNSTDNNAPV
-647 VFSDEGSDLSQHW
+647 
-660 TLTEAGNGVYSIANY
+660 
-675 RSGLVMDVV
+675 
-684 DAGTDDGTVI
+684 
-694 QQYEDYSSTNQ
+694 
-705 QFILVDAGGGYY
+705 
-717 HLVARH
+717 
-723 CGKALEIPDSSTDV
+723 
-737 GEWVKLYSN
+737 
-746 NGTNTQQWRLVS
+746 
-758 PSTVSDDE
+758 
-766 AAVATVYQDADFEGT
+766 
-781 SMDLPEG
+781 
-788 EYTTEVL
+788 
-795 ELYGLGGGM
+795 
-804 ISSLEVMEGYKVTLY
+804 
-819 KEDNFGG
+819 
-826 ESISYTSDTNTFG
+826 
-839 SSWNDKTYSLKVEA
+839 
-853 SGVSG
+853 
-858 LSGTYKIQNRN
+858 
-869 SGLYMDVEDN
+869 
-879 STANNAAI
+879 
-887 VQYSNEPS
+887 VQYVSEGDDPS
-895 DPTQTFSL
+895 QLFEF
-903 AEVGNGVYVITNS
+903 AEVGNGVYSITNK
-916 NSGKV
+916 NSGKSF
-921 LDVSDS
+921 DIAD
-927 GTENSTVVQQYD
+927 NSTDNRALVQLYD
-939 YYEGHANQ
+939 YLGYSHQ
-947 QFILVDASDG
+947 QFILIAAPDG
-957 YYSLVARHCGKV
+957 YYQLAARHCGKV

-980 EWLKIWTNNGSDTQ
+980 EWLKTWDNNGSATQ
-994 QWLLVT
+994 QWKLVT
-1000 DLTGGGSSEEEPS
+1000 DFFEDEKEEDPD
-1013 EPADDVPENPSSGD
+1013 PAPDIPENPADGD
-1027 ITPWITSGDR
+1027 VRVIVTSGDR
-1037 SRLLAQMDGLQFG
+1037 SRLLAEMDGLQFG

-1085 MSLTSEKQEELLQD
+1085 MSLTSEKQEELLYD

-1176 MKFDNNYL
+1176 MKLDNNYL

-1238 VNNYLGPQLETAGF
+1238 VNNYLGPQLESAGF

-1279 DGSAFHLYAGDIS
+1279 DGSAFHLYGGDIS
-1292 AMTDVYHRTGK
+1292 AMTTVYDATGK
-1303 GVYFTEQYTGVG
+1303 DVYFTEQYTAST

-1487 LPDGVVLDLRACPLY
+1487 LPDGEVLDLRACPLY

-1650 NLPTSVD
+1650 DLPTSVD

>member
-140 DALPVIDGVNN
+140 EALPVIDGVNN

-193 INSARPGA
+193 INSARQGA

-281 GSYQTAQNSVV
+281 GSFQTAQNSVV
-292 TVYSDMNYGGYAVGL
+292 TVYSDVNYGGYAVGL

-327 SSLKVPAGYK
+327 SSLKVPSGYK
-337 VTLYDNSGFGGD
+337 VTLYDNSGFGGE

-400 NSTENNANVL
+400 NSTENNANVV

-485 HCGKVVEVPSSSLE
+485 HSGKVVEVPSSSLE

-550 NAADLALYGIGADQ
+550 NATDLALYGIGADQ

-600 FNDKTSSIRVEA
+600 FNDKTSSIRIEA

-636 NNSTANNANVV
+636 NNSTDNNAPV
-647 VFSDEGSDLSQHW
+647 
-660 TLTEAGNGVYSIANY
+660 
-675 RSGLVMDVV
+675 
-684 DAGTDDGTVI
+684 
-694 QQYEDYSSTNQ
+694 
-705 QFILVDAGGGYY
+705 
-717 HLVARH
+717 
-723 CGKALEIPDSSTDV
+723 
-737 GEWVKLYSN
+737 
-746 NGTNTQQWRLVS
+746 
-758 PSTVSDDE
+758 
-766 AAVATVYQDADFEGT
+766 
-781 SMDLPEG
+781 
-788 EYTTEVL
+788 
-795 ELYGLGGGM
+795 
-804 ISSLEVMEGYKVTLY
+804 
-819 KEDNFGG
+819 
-826 ESISYTSDTNTFG
+826 
-839 SSWNDKTYSLKVEA
+839 
-853 SGVSG
+853 
-858 LSGTYKIQNRN
+858 
-869 SGLYMDVEDN
+869 
-879 STANNAAI
+879 
-887 VQYSNEPS
+887 VQYVSEGDDPS
-895 DPTQTFSL
+895 QLFEF
-903 AEVGNGVYVITNS
+903 AEVGNGVYSITNK
-916 NSGKV
+916 NSGKSF
-921 LDVSDS
+921 DIAD
-927 GTENSTVVQQYD
+927 NSTDNRALVQLYD
-939 YYEGHANQ
+939 YLGYSHQ
-947 QFILVDASDG
+947 QFILIAAPDG
-957 YYSLVARHCGKV
+957 YYQLAARHCGKV

-980 EWLKIWTNNGSDTQ
+980 EWLKTWDNNGSATQ
-994 QWLLVT
+994 QWKLVT
-1000 DLTGGGSSEEEPS
+1000 DFFEDEKEEDPD
-1013 EPADDVPENPSSGD
+1013 PAPDIPENPADGD
-1027 ITPWITSGDR
+1027 VRVIVTSGDR
-1037 SRLLAQMDGLQFG
+1037 SRLLAEMDGLQFG

-1085 MSLTSEKQEELLQD
+1085 MSLTSEKQEELLYD

-1176 MKFDNNYL
+1176 MKLDNNYL

-1238 VNNYLGPQLETAGF
+1238 VNNYLGPQLESAGF

-1271 YVSQSSYV
+1271 YVAQSPYV
-1279 DGSAFHLYAGDIS
+1279 DGTAFHLYAGDIS
-1292 AMTDVYHRTGK
+1292 AMTDVYNRTGK

-1487 LPDGVVLDLRACPLY
+1487 LPDGEVLDLRASPLY

-1650 NLPTSVD
+1650 DLPTSVD

>member
-1 MKKIIFLFVW
+1 MKKIIFLLVW

-140 DALPVIDGVNN
+140 DAIPVIDGVNN

-281 GSYQTAQNSVV
+281 GSFQTAQNSVV
-292 TVYSDMNYGGYAVGL
+292 TVYSDVNYGGYAVGL

-327 SSLKVPAGYK
+327 SSLKVPSGYK
-337 VTLYDNSGFGGD
+337 VTLYDNSGFGGE

-400 NSTENNANVL
+400 NSTENNANVV

-485 HCGKVVEVPSSSLE
+485 HSGKVVEVPSSSLE

-550 NAADLALYGIGADQ
+550 NATDLALYGIGADQ

-600 FNDKTSSIRVEA
+600 FNDKTSSIRIEA

-636 NNSTANNANVV
+636 NNSTDNNAPV
-647 VFSDEGSDLSQHW
+647 
-660 TLTEAGNGVYSIANY
+660 
-675 RSGLVMDVV
+675 
-684 DAGTDDGTVI
+684 
-694 QQYEDYSSTNQ
+694 
-705 QFILVDAGGGYY
+705 
-717 HLVARH
+717 
-723 CGKALEIPDSSTDV
+723 
-737 GEWVKLYSN
+737 
-746 NGTNTQQWRLVS
+746 
-758 PSTVSDDE
+758 
-766 AAVATVYQDADFEGT
+766 
-781 SMDLPEG
+781 
-788 EYTTEVL
+788 
-795 ELYGLGGGM
+795 
-804 ISSLEVMEGYKVTLY
+804 
-819 KEDNFGG
+819 
-826 ESISYTSDTNTFG
+826 
-839 SSWNDKTYSLKVEA
+839 
-853 SGVSG
+853 
-858 LSGTYKIQNRN
+858 
-869 SGLYMDVEDN
+869 
-879 STANNAAI
+879 
-887 VQYSNEPS
+887 VQYVSEGDDPS
-895 DPTQTFSL
+895 QLFEF
-903 AEVGNGVYVITNS
+903 AEVGNGVYSITNK
-916 NSGKV
+916 NSGKSF
-921 LDVSDS
+921 DIAD
-927 GTENSTVVQQYD
+927 NSTDNRALVQLYD
-939 YYEGHANQ
+939 YLGYSHQ
-947 QFILVDASDG
+947 QFILIAAPDG
-957 YYSLVARHCGKV
+957 YYQLAARHCGKV

-980 EWLKIWTNNGSDTQ
+980 EWLKTWDNNGSATQ
-994 QWLLVT
+994 QWKLVT
-1000 DLTGGGSSEEEPS
+1000 DFFEDEKEEDPD
-1013 EPADDVPENPSSGD
+1013 PAPDIPENPADGD
-1027 ITPWITSGDR
+1027 VRVIVTSGDR
-1037 SRLLAQMDGLQFG
+1037 SRLLAEMDGLQFG

-1176 MKFDNNYL
+1176 MKLDNNYL

-1238 VNNYLGPQLETAGF
+1238 VNNYLGPQLESAGF

-1279 DGSAFHLYAGDIS
+1279 DGSAFHLYGGDIS
-1292 AMTDVYHRTGK
+1292 AMTTVYDATGK
-1303 GVYFTEQYTGVG
+1303 DVYFTEQYTAST

-1473 PSGTYDYWVVCRDE
+1473 PTGTYDYWVVCRDE
-1487 LPDGVVLDLRACPLY
+1487 LPDGEVLDLRTCPLY

-1650 NLPTSVD
+1650 DLPTSVD

>member
-1 MKKIIFLFVW
+1 MKKIIFLLVW

-140 DALPVIDGVNN
+140 DAIPVIDGVNN

-281 GSYQTAQNSVV
+281 GSYHTAQNSVV
-292 TVYSDMNYGGYAVGL
+292 TVYSDVNYGGYAVGL

-327 SSLKVPAGYK
+327 SSLKVPSGYK
-337 VTLYDNSGFGGD
+337 VTLYDNSGFGGE

-400 NSTENNANVL
+400 NSTENNANVV

-636 NNSTANNANVV
+636 NNSTDNNAPV
-647 VFSDEGSDLSQHW
+647 
-660 TLTEAGNGVYSIANY
+660 
-675 RSGLVMDVV
+675 
-684 DAGTDDGTVI
+684 
-694 QQYEDYSSTNQ
+694 
-705 QFILVDAGGGYY
+705 
-717 HLVARH
+717 
-723 CGKALEIPDSSTDV
+723 
-737 GEWVKLYSN
+737 
-746 NGTNTQQWRLVS
+746 
-758 PSTVSDDE
+758 
-766 AAVATVYQDADFEGT
+766 
-781 SMDLPEG
+781 
-788 EYTTEVL
+788 
-795 ELYGLGGGM
+795 
-804 ISSLEVMEGYKVTLY
+804 
-819 KEDNFGG
+819 
-826 ESISYTSDTNTFG
+826 
-839 SSWNDKTYSLKVEA
+839 
-853 SGVSG
+853 
-858 LSGTYKIQNRN
+858 
-869 SGLYMDVEDN
+869 
-879 STANNAAI
+879 
-887 VQYSNEPS
+887 VQYVSEGDDPS
-895 DPTQTFSL
+895 QLFEF
-903 AEVGNGVYVITNS
+903 AEVGNGVYSITNK
-916 NSGKV
+916 NSGKSF
-921 LDVSDS
+921 DIAD
-927 GTENSTVVQQYD
+927 NSTDNRALVQLYD
-939 YYEGHANQ
+939 YLGYSHQ
-947 QFILVDASDG
+947 QFILIAAPDG
-957 YYSLVARHCGKV
+957 YYQLAARHCGKV

-980 EWLKIWTNNGSDTQ
+980 EWLKTWDNNGSATQ
-994 QWLLVT
+994 QWKLVT
-1000 DLTGGGSSEEEPS
+1000 DFFEDEKEEDPD
-1013 EPADDVPENPSSGD
+1013 PAPDIPENPADGD
-1027 ITPWITSGDR
+1027 VRVIVTSGDR
-1037 SRLLAQMDGLQFG
+1037 SRLLAEMDGLQFG

-1146 TQYTIPVLLKALAIN
+1146 TQYTIPVLLKVLAIN

-1238 VNNYLGPQLETAGF
+1238 VNNYLGPQLESAGF

-1279 DGSAFHLYAGDIS
+1279 DGSAFHLYDGDIS
-1292 AMTDVYHRTGK
+1292 AMTTVYDATGK
-1303 GVYFTEQYTGVG
+1303 DVYFTEQYTAYT

-1487 LPDGVVLDLRACPLY
+1487 LPDGEVLDLRECPLY

-1650 NLPTSVD
+1650 DLPTSVD

>member
-1 MKKIIFLFVW
+1 MKKIIFLLVW

-140 DALPVIDGVNN
+140 EAIPVIDGVNN

-193 INSARPGA
+193 INSERPGA

-281 GSYQTAQNSVV
+281 GSFQTAQNSVV
-292 TVYSDMNYGGYAVGL
+292 TVYSDVNYGGYAVGL

-327 SSLKVPAGYK
+327 SSLKVPSGYK
-337 VTLYDNSGFGGD
+337 VTLYDNSGFGGE

-400 NSTENNANVL
+400 NSTENNANVV

-485 HCGKVVEVPSSSLE
+485 HSGKVVEVPSSSLE

-512 ATQQWKLVDYKPQG
+512 TTQQWKLVDYKPQG

-550 NAADLALYGIGADQ
+550 NATDLALYGIGADQ

-600 FNDKTSSIRVEA
+600 FNDKTSSIRIEA

-636 NNSTANNANVV
+636 NNSTDNNAPV
-647 VFSDEGSDLSQHW
+647 
-660 TLTEAGNGVYSIANY
+660 
-675 RSGLVMDVV
+675 
-684 DAGTDDGTVI
+684 
-694 QQYEDYSSTNQ
+694 
-705 QFILVDAGGGYY
+705 
-717 HLVARH
+717 
-723 CGKALEIPDSSTDV
+723 
-737 GEWVKLYSN
+737 
-746 NGTNTQQWRLVS
+746 
-758 PSTVSDDE
+758 
-766 AAVATVYQDADFEGT
+766 
-781 SMDLPEG
+781 
-788 EYTTEVL
+788 
-795 ELYGLGGGM
+795 
-804 ISSLEVMEGYKVTLY
+804 
-819 KEDNFGG
+819 
-826 ESISYTSDTNTFG
+826 
-839 SSWNDKTYSLKVEA
+839 
-853 SGVSG
+853 
-858 LSGTYKIQNRN
+858 
-869 SGLYMDVEDN
+869 
-879 STANNAAI
+879 
-887 VQYSNEPS
+887 VQYVSEGDDPS
-895 DPTQTFSL
+895 QLFEF
-903 AEVGNGVYVITNS
+903 AEVGNGVYSITNK
-916 NSGKV
+916 NSGKSF
-921 LDVSDS
+921 DIAD
-927 GTENSTVVQQYD
+927 NSTDNRALVQLYD
-939 YYEGHANQ
+939 YLGYSHQ
-947 QFILVDASDG
+947 QFILIAAPDG
-957 YYSLVARHCGKV
+957 YYQLAARHCGKV

-980 EWLKIWTNNGSDTQ
+980 EWLKTWDNNGSATQ
-994 QWLLVT
+994 QWKLVT
-1000 DLTGGGSSEEEPS
+1000 DFFEDEKEEDPD
-1013 EPADDVPENPSSGD
+1013 PAPDIPENPADGD
-1027 ITPWITSGDR
+1027 VRVIVTSGDR
-1037 SRLLAQMDGLQFG
+1037 SRLLAEMDGLQFG

-1085 MSLTSEKQEELLQD
+1085 MSLTSEKQEELLYD

-1176 MKFDNNYL
+1176 MKLDNNYL

-1238 VNNYLGPQLETAGF
+1238 VNNYLGPQLESAGF

-1279 DGSAFHLYAGDIS
+1279 DGSAFHLYGGDIS

-1303 GVYFTEQYTGVG
+1303 GVYFTEQYTGAG

-1487 LPDGVVLDLRACPLY
+1487 LPDGEVLDLRACPLY

-1650 NLPTSVD
+1650 DLPTSVD

>member
-1 MKKIIFLFVW
+1 MKKIIFLLVW

-140 DALPVIDGVNN
+140 EAIPVIDGVNN

-281 GSYQTAQNSVV
+281 GSYHTAQNSVV
-292 TVYSDMNYGGYAVGL
+292 TVYSDVNYGGYAVGL

-327 SSLKVPAGYK
+327 SSLKVPSGYK
-337 VTLYDNSGFGGD
+337 VTLYDNSGFGGE

-358 YVGDDF
+358 YVGGDF

-400 NSTENNANVL
+400 NSTENNANVV

-485 HCGKVVEVPSSSLE
+485 HSGKVVEVPSSSLE

-550 NAADLALYGIGADQ
+550 NATDLALYGIGADQ
-564 ISSLKVTPGYRVI
+564 ISSLRVTPGYRVI

-600 FNDKTSSIRVEA
+600 FNDKTSSIRIEA

-636 NNSTANNANVV
+636 NNSTDNNAPV
-647 VFSDEGSDLSQHW
+647 
-660 TLTEAGNGVYSIANY
+660 
-675 RSGLVMDVV
+675 
-684 DAGTDDGTVI
+684 
-694 QQYEDYSSTNQ
+694 
-705 QFILVDAGGGYY
+705 
-717 HLVARH
+717 
-723 CGKALEIPDSSTDV
+723 
-737 GEWVKLYSN
+737 
-746 NGTNTQQWRLVS
+746 
-758 PSTVSDDE
+758 
-766 AAVATVYQDADFEGT
+766 
-781 SMDLPEG
+781 
-788 EYTTEVL
+788 
-795 ELYGLGGGM
+795 
-804 ISSLEVMEGYKVTLY
+804 
-819 KEDNFGG
+819 
-826 ESISYTSDTNTFG
+826 
-839 SSWNDKTYSLKVEA
+839 
-853 SGVSG
+853 
-858 LSGTYKIQNRN
+858 
-869 SGLYMDVEDN
+869 
-879 STANNAAI
+879 
-887 VQYSNEPS
+887 VQYVSEGDDPS
-895 DPTQTFSL
+895 QLFEF
-903 AEVGNGVYVITNS
+903 AEVGNGVYSITNK
-916 NSGKV
+916 NSGKSF
-921 LDVSDS
+921 DIAD
-927 GTENSTVVQQYD
+927 NSTDNRALVQLYD
-939 YYEGHANQ
+939 YLGYSHQ
-947 QFILVDASDG
+947 QFILIAAPDG
-957 YYSLVARHCGKV
+957 YYQLAARHCGKV

-980 EWLKIWTNNGSDTQ
+980 EWLKTWDNNGSATQ
-994 QWLLVT
+994 QWKLVT
-1000 DLTGGGSSEEEPS
+1000 DFFEDEKEEDPD
-1013 EPADDVPENPSSGD
+1013 PAPDIPENPADGD
-1027 ITPWITSGDR
+1027 VRVIVTSGDR
-1037 SRLLAQMDGLQFG
+1037 SRLLAEMDGLQFG

-1085 MSLTSEKQEELLQD
+1085 MSLTSEKQEELLYD

-1176 MKFDNNYL
+1176 MKLDNNYL

-1238 VNNYLGPQLETAGF
+1238 VNNYLGPQLESAGF

-1271 YVSQSSYV
+1271 YVAQSPYV
-1279 DGSAFHLYAGDIS
+1279 DGTAFHLYAGDIS

-1487 LPDGVVLDLRACPLY
+1487 LPDGEVLDLRACPLY

>member
-1 MKKIIFLFVW
+1 MKKIIFLLVW

-140 DALPVIDGVNN
+140 DAIPVIDGVNN

-193 INSARPGA
+193 INSERPGA

-281 GSYQTAQNSVV
+281 GSFQTAQNSVV
-292 TVYSDMNYGGYAVGL
+292 TVYSDVNYGGYAVGL

-327 SSLKVPAGYK
+327 SSLKVPSGYK
-337 VTLYDNSGFGGD
+337 VTLYDNSGFGGE

-400 NSTENNANVL
+400 NSTENNANVV

-485 HCGKVVEVPSSSLE
+485 HSGKVVEVPSSSLE

-550 NAADLALYGIGADQ
+550 NATDLALYGIGADQ

-636 NNSTANNANVV
+636 NNSTDNNAPV
-647 VFSDEGSDLSQHW
+647 
-660 TLTEAGNGVYSIANY
+660 
-675 RSGLVMDVV
+675 
-684 DAGTDDGTVI
+684 
-694 QQYEDYSSTNQ
+694 
-705 QFILVDAGGGYY
+705 
-717 HLVARH
+717 
-723 CGKALEIPDSSTDV
+723 
-737 GEWVKLYSN
+737 
-746 NGTNTQQWRLVS
+746 
-758 PSTVSDDE
+758 
-766 AAVATVYQDADFEGT
+766 
-781 SMDLPEG
+781 
-788 EYTTEVL
+788 
-795 ELYGLGGGM
+795 
-804 ISSLEVMEGYKVTLY
+804 
-819 KEDNFGG
+819 
-826 ESISYTSDTNTFG
+826 
-839 SSWNDKTYSLKVEA
+839 
-853 SGVSG
+853 
-858 LSGTYKIQNRN
+858 
-869 SGLYMDVEDN
+869 
-879 STANNAAI
+879 
-887 VQYSNEPS
+887 VQYVSEGDDPS
-895 DPTQTFSL
+895 QLFEF
-903 AEVGNGVYVITNS
+903 AEVGNGVYSITNK
-916 NSGKV
+916 NSGKSF
-921 LDVSDS
+921 DIAD
-927 GTENSTVVQQYD
+927 NSTDNRALVQLYD
-939 YYEGHANQ
+939 YLGYSHQ
-947 QFILVDASDG
+947 QFILIAAPDG
-957 YYSLVARHCGKV
+957 YYQLAARHCGKV

-980 EWLKIWTNNGSDTQ
+980 EWLKTWDNNGSATQ
-994 QWLLVT
+994 QWKLVT
-1000 DLTGGGSSEEEPS
+1000 DFFEDEKEEDPD
-1013 EPADDVPENPSSGD
+1013 PAPDIPENPADGD
-1027 ITPWITSGDR
+1027 VRVIVTSGDR
-1037 SRLLAQMDGLQFG
+1037 SRLLAEMDGLQFG

-1085 MSLTSEKQEELLQD
+1085 MSLTSEKQEELLYD

-1176 MKFDNNYL
+1176 MKLDNNYL

-1238 VNNYLGPQLETAGF
+1238 VNNYLGPQLESAGF

-1279 DGSAFHLYAGDIS
+1279 DGSAFHLYGGDIS
-1292 AMTDVYHRTGK
+1292 AMTTVYDATGK
-1303 GVYFTEQYTGVG
+1303 DVYFTEQYTAST

-1487 LPDGVVLDLRACPLY
+1487 LPDGEVLDLRACPLY

-1650 NLPTSVD
+1650 DLPTSVD

>member
-1 MKKIIFLFVW
+1 MKKIIFLLVW

-52 FNINVESDGTL
+52 FNINVERDGTL

-140 DALPVIDGVNN
+140 DAIPVIDGVNN

-193 INSARPGA
+193 INSERPGA

-281 GSYQTAQNSVV
+281 GSYHTAQNSVV
-292 TVYSDMNYGGYAVGL
+292 TVYSDVNYGGYAVGL

-327 SSLKVPAGYK
+327 SSLKVPSGYK
-337 VTLYDNSGFGGD
+337 VTLYDNSGFGGE

-400 NSTENNANVL
+400 NSTENNANVV

-485 HCGKVVEVPSSSLE
+485 HSGKVVEVPSSSLE

-550 NAADLALYGIGADQ
+550 NATDLALYGIGADQ

-636 NNSTANNANVV
+636 NNSTDNNAPV
-647 VFSDEGSDLSQHW
+647 
-660 TLTEAGNGVYSIANY
+660 
-675 RSGLVMDVV
+675 
-684 DAGTDDGTVI
+684 
-694 QQYEDYSSTNQ
+694 
-705 QFILVDAGGGYY
+705 
-717 HLVARH
+717 
-723 CGKALEIPDSSTDV
+723 
-737 GEWVKLYSN
+737 
-746 NGTNTQQWRLVS
+746 
-758 PSTVSDDE
+758 
-766 AAVATVYQDADFEGT
+766 
-781 SMDLPEG
+781 
-788 EYTTEVL
+788 
-795 ELYGLGGGM
+795 
-804 ISSLEVMEGYKVTLY
+804 
-819 KEDNFGG
+819 
-826 ESISYTSDTNTFG
+826 
-839 SSWNDKTYSLKVEA
+839 
-853 SGVSG
+853 
-858 LSGTYKIQNRN
+858 
-869 SGLYMDVEDN
+869 
-879 STANNAAI
+879 
-887 VQYSNEPS
+887 VQYVSEGDDPS
-895 DPTQTFSL
+895 QLFEF
-903 AEVGNGVYVITNS
+903 AEVGNGVYSITNK
-916 NSGKV
+916 NSGKSF
-921 LDVSDS
+921 DIAD
-927 GTENSTVVQQYD
+927 NSTDNRALVQLYD
-939 YYEGHANQ
+939 YLGYSHQ
-947 QFILVDASDG
+947 QFILIAAPDG
-957 YYSLVARHCGKV
+957 YYQLAARHCGKV

-980 EWLKIWTNNGSDTQ
+980 EWLKTWDNNGSATQ
-994 QWLLVT
+994 QWKLVT
-1000 DLTGGGSSEEEPS
+1000 DFFEDEKEEDPD
-1013 EPADDVPENPSSGD
+1013 PAPDIPENPADGD
-1027 ITPWITSGDR
+1027 VRVIVTSGDR
-1037 SRLLAQMDGLQFG
+1037 SRLLAEMDGLQFG

-1085 MSLTSEKQEELLQD
+1085 MSLTSEKQEELLYD

-1176 MKFDNNYL
+1176 MKLDNNYL

-1238 VNNYLGPQLETAGF
+1238 VNNYLGPQLESAGF

-1279 DGSAFHLYAGDIS
+1279 DGSAFHLYGGDIS
-1292 AMTDVYHRTGK
+1292 AMTTVYDATGK
-1303 GVYFTEQYTGVG
+1303 DVYFTEQYTAST

-1487 LPDGVVLDLRACPLY
+1487 LPDGEVLDLRACPLY

-1650 NLPTSVD
+1650 DLPTSVD

>member
-400 NSTENNANVL
+400 NSTENNANVV

-485 HCGKVVEVPSSSLE
+485 HSGKVVEVPSSSLE

-550 NAADLALYGIGADQ
+550 NATDLALYGIGADQ

-600 FNDKTSSIRVEA
+600 FNDKASSIRIEA

-636 NNSTANNANVV
+636 NNSTDNNAPV
-647 VFSDEGSDLSQHW
+647 
-660 TLTEAGNGVYSIANY
+660 
-675 RSGLVMDVV
+675 
-684 DAGTDDGTVI
+684 
-694 QQYEDYSSTNQ
+694 
-705 QFILVDAGGGYY
+705 
-717 HLVARH
+717 
-723 CGKALEIPDSSTDV
+723 
-737 GEWVKLYSN
+737 
-746 NGTNTQQWRLVS
+746 
-758 PSTVSDDE
+758 
-766 AAVATVYQDADFEGT
+766 
-781 SMDLPEG
+781 
-788 EYTTEVL
+788 
-795 ELYGLGGGM
+795 
-804 ISSLEVMEGYKVTLY
+804 
-819 KEDNFGG
+819 
-826 ESISYTSDTNTFG
+826 
-839 SSWNDKTYSLKVEA
+839 
-853 SGVSG
+853 
-858 LSGTYKIQNRN
+858 
-869 SGLYMDVEDN
+869 
-879 STANNAAI
+879 
-887 VQYSNEPS
+887 VQYVSEGDDPS
-895 DPTQTFSL
+895 QLFEF
-903 AEVGNGVYVITNS
+903 AEVGNGVYSITNK
-916 NSGKV
+916 NSGKSF
-921 LDVSDS
+921 DIAD
-927 GTENSTVVQQYD
+927 NSTDNRALVQLYD
-939 YYEGHANQ
+939 YLGYSHQ
-947 QFILVDASDG
+947 QFILIAAPDG
-957 YYSLVARHCGKV
+957 YYQLAARHCGKV

-980 EWLKIWTNNGSDTQ
+980 EWLKTWDNNGSATQ
-994 QWLLVT
+994 QWKLVT
-1000 DLTGGGSSEEEPS
+1000 DFFEDEKEEDPD
-1013 EPADDVPENPSSGD
+1013 PAPDIPENPADGD
-1027 ITPWITSGDR
+1027 VRVIVTSGDR

-1238 VNNYLGPQLETAGF
+1238 VNNYLGPQLESAGF

-1292 AMTDVYHRTGK
+1292 AMTDVYNRTGK

-1329 LIGAPNNYSKTVLE
+1329 VIGGSNNWAKTILE

-1487 LPDGVVLDLRACPLY
+1487 LPDGEVLDLRACPLY

>member
-1 MKKIIFLFVW
+1 MKKIIFLLVW

-140 DALPVIDGVNN
+140 EAIPVIDGVNN

-201 CDRVMV
+201 CDRIMV

-281 GSYQTAQNSVV
+281 GSYHTAQNSVV
-292 TVYSDMNYGGYAVGL
+292 TVYSDVNYGGYAVGL

-327 SSLKVPAGYK
+327 SSLKVPSGYK
-337 VTLYDNSGFGGD
+337 VTLYDNSGFGGE

-358 YVGDDF
+358 YVGGDF

-400 NSTENNANVL
+400 NSTENNANVV

-550 NAADLALYGIGADQ
+550 NATDLALYGIGADQ

-600 FNDKTSSIRVEA
+600 FNDKTSSIRIEA

-636 NNSTANNANVV
+636 NNSTDNNAPV
-647 VFSDEGSDLSQHW
+647 
-660 TLTEAGNGVYSIANY
+660 
-675 RSGLVMDVV
+675 
-684 DAGTDDGTVI
+684 
-694 QQYEDYSSTNQ
+694 
-705 QFILVDAGGGYY
+705 
-717 HLVARH
+717 
-723 CGKALEIPDSSTDV
+723 
-737 GEWVKLYSN
+737 
-746 NGTNTQQWRLVS
+746 
-758 PSTVSDDE
+758 
-766 AAVATVYQDADFEGT
+766 
-781 SMDLPEG
+781 
-788 EYTTEVL
+788 
-795 ELYGLGGGM
+795 
-804 ISSLEVMEGYKVTLY
+804 
-819 KEDNFGG
+819 
-826 ESISYTSDTNTFG
+826 
-839 SSWNDKTYSLKVEA
+839 
-853 SGVSG
+853 
-858 LSGTYKIQNRN
+858 
-869 SGLYMDVEDN
+869 
-879 STANNAAI
+879 
-887 VQYSNEPS
+887 VQYVSEGDDPS
-895 DPTQTFSL
+895 QLFEF
-903 AEVGNGVYVITNS
+903 AEVGNGVYSITNK
-916 NSGKV
+916 NSGKSF
-921 LDVSDS
+921 DIAD
-927 GTENSTVVQQYD
+927 NSTDNRALVQLYD
-939 YYEGHANQ
+939 YLGYSHQ
-947 QFILVDASDG
+947 QFILIAAPDG
-957 YYSLVARHCGKV
+957 YYQLAARHCGKV

-980 EWLKIWTNNGSDTQ
+980 EWLKTWDNNGSATQ
-994 QWLLVT
+994 QWKLVT
-1000 DLTGGGSSEEEPS
+1000 DFFEDEKEEDPD
-1013 EPADDVPENPSSGD
+1013 PAPDIPENPADGD
-1027 ITPWITSGDR
+1027 VRVIVTSGDR
-1037 SRLLAQMDGLQFG
+1037 SRLLAEMDGLQFG

-1085 MSLTSEKQEELLQD
+1085 MSLTSEKQEELLYD

-1176 MKFDNNYL
+1176 MKLDNNYL

-1238 VNNYLGPQLETAGF
+1238 VNNYLGPQLESAGF

-1279 DGSAFHLYAGDIS
+1279 DGSAFHLYGGDIS
-1292 AMTDVYHRTGK
+1292 AMTTVYDATGK
-1303 GVYFTEQYTGVG
+1303 DVYFTEQYTAST

-1487 LPDGVVLDLRACPLY
+1487 LPDGEVLDLRACPLY

-1513 QDAAEGSDAIAFT
+1513 QGAAEGSDAIAFT

-1650 NLPTSVD
+1650 DLPTSVD

>member
-1 MKKIIFLFVW
+1 MKKIIFLLVW

-140 DALPVIDGVNN
+140 EAIPVIDGVNN

-193 INSARPGA
+193 INSERPGA

-281 GSYQTAQNSVV
+281 GSFQTAQNSVV
-292 TVYSDMNYGGYAVGL
+292 TVYSDVNYGGYAVGL

-327 SSLKVPAGYK
+327 SSLKVPSGYK
-337 VTLYDNSGFGGD
+337 VTLYDNSGFGGE

-400 NSTENNANVL
+400 NSTENNANVV

-418 PSQFWQLTEV
+418 PSQFWQLIEV

-485 HCGKVVEVPSSSLE
+485 HSGKVVEVPSSSLE

-550 NAADLALYGIGADQ
+550 NATDLALYGIGADQ

-600 FNDKTSSIRVEA
+600 FNDKASSIRIEA

-636 NNSTANNANVV
+636 NNSTDNNAPV
-647 VFSDEGSDLSQHW
+647 
-660 TLTEAGNGVYSIANY
+660 
-675 RSGLVMDVV
+675 
-684 DAGTDDGTVI
+684 
-694 QQYEDYSSTNQ
+694 
-705 QFILVDAGGGYY
+705 
-717 HLVARH
+717 
-723 CGKALEIPDSSTDV
+723 
-737 GEWVKLYSN
+737 
-746 NGTNTQQWRLVS
+746 
-758 PSTVSDDE
+758 
-766 AAVATVYQDADFEGT
+766 
-781 SMDLPEG
+781 
-788 EYTTEVL
+788 
-795 ELYGLGGGM
+795 
-804 ISSLEVMEGYKVTLY
+804 
-819 KEDNFGG
+819 
-826 ESISYTSDTNTFG
+826 
-839 SSWNDKTYSLKVEA
+839 
-853 SGVSG
+853 
-858 LSGTYKIQNRN
+858 
-869 SGLYMDVEDN
+869 
-879 STANNAAI
+879 
-887 VQYSNEPS
+887 VQYVSEGDDPS
-895 DPTQTFSL
+895 QLFEF
-903 AEVGNGVYVITNS
+903 AEVGNGVYSITNK
-916 NSGKV
+916 NSGKSF
-921 LDVSDS
+921 DIAD
-927 GTENSTVVQQYD
+927 NSTDNRALVQLYD
-939 YYEGHANQ
+939 YLGYSHQ
-947 QFILVDASDG
+947 QFILIAAPDG
-957 YYSLVARHCGKV
+957 YYQLAARHCGKV

-980 EWLKIWTNNGSDTQ
+980 EWLKTWDNNGSATQ
-994 QWLLVT
+994 QWKLVT
-1000 DLTGGGSSEEEPS
+1000 DFFEDEKEEDPD
-1013 EPADDVPENPSSGD
+1013 PAPDIPENPADGD
-1027 ITPWITSGDR
+1027 VRVIVTSGDR
-1037 SRLLAQMDGLQFG
+1037 SRLLAEMDGLQFG

-1085 MSLTSEKQEELLQD
+1085 MSLTSEKQEELLYD

-1176 MKFDNNYL
+1176 MKLDNNYL

-1238 VNNYLGPQLETAGF
+1238 VNNYLGPQLESAGF

-1271 YVSQSSYV
+1271 YVAQSPYV
-1279 DGSAFHLYAGDIS
+1279 DGTAFHLYAGDIS

-1303 GVYFTEQYTGVG
+1303 GVYFTEQYTGAG

-1487 LPDGVVLDLRACPLY
+1487 LPDGEVLDLRTCPLY

-1570 KISGTNGEFAVGFD
+1570 KIT
-1584 HTPDLQWH
+1584 
-1592 STYIPMSEF
+1592 TYIPMSEF

-1650 NLPTSVD
+1650 DLPTSVD

>member
-1 MKKIIFLFVW
+1 MKKIIFLLVW

-140 DALPVIDGVNN
+140 DAIPVIDGVNN

-178 APYMNKSYWENLATR
+178 APYMNKSYWENLATQ
-193 INSARPGA
+193 INSARQGA
-201 CDRVMV
+201 CDRIMV

-281 GSYQTAQNSVV
+281 GSFQTAQNSVV
-292 TVYSDMNYGGYAVGL
+292 TVYSDVNYGGYAVGL

-327 SSLKVPAGYK
+327 SSLKVPSGYK
-337 VTLYDNSGFGGD
+337 VTLYDNSGFGGE

-400 NSTENNANVL
+400 NSTENNANVV

-485 HCGKVVEVPSSSLE
+485 HSGKVVEVPSSSLE

-550 NAADLALYGIGADQ
+550 NATDLALYGIGADQ

-600 FNDKTSSIRVEA
+600 FNDKASSIRIEA

-636 NNSTANNANVV
+636 NNSTDNNAPV
-647 VFSDEGSDLSQHW
+647 
-660 TLTEAGNGVYSIANY
+660 
-675 RSGLVMDVV
+675 
-684 DAGTDDGTVI
+684 
-694 QQYEDYSSTNQ
+694 
-705 QFILVDAGGGYY
+705 
-717 HLVARH
+717 
-723 CGKALEIPDSSTDV
+723 
-737 GEWVKLYSN
+737 
-746 NGTNTQQWRLVS
+746 
-758 PSTVSDDE
+758 
-766 AAVATVYQDADFEGT
+766 
-781 SMDLPEG
+781 
-788 EYTTEVL
+788 
-795 ELYGLGGGM
+795 
-804 ISSLEVMEGYKVTLY
+804 
-819 KEDNFGG
+819 
-826 ESISYTSDTNTFG
+826 
-839 SSWNDKTYSLKVEA
+839 
-853 SGVSG
+853 
-858 LSGTYKIQNRN
+858 
-869 SGLYMDVEDN
+869 
-879 STANNAAI
+879 
-887 VQYSNEPS
+887 VQYVSEGDDPS
-895 DPTQTFSL
+895 QLFEF
-903 AEVGNGVYVITNS
+903 AEVGNGVYSITNK
-916 NSGKV
+916 NSGKSF
-921 LDVSDS
+921 DIAD
-927 GTENSTVVQQYD
+927 NSTDNRALVQLYD
-939 YYEGHANQ
+939 YLGYSHQ
-947 QFILVDASDG
+947 QFILIAAPDG
-957 YYSLVARHCGKV
+957 YYQLAARHCGKV

-980 EWLKIWTNNGSDTQ
+980 EWLKTWDNNGSATQ
-994 QWLLVT
+994 QWKLVT
-1000 DLTGGGSSEEEPS
+1000 DFFEDEKEEDPD
-1013 EPADDVPENPSSGD
+1013 PAPDIPENPADGD
-1027 ITPWITSGDR
+1027 VRVIVTSGDR
-1037 SRLLAQMDGLQFG
+1037 SRLLAEMDGLQFG

-1085 MSLTSEKQEELLQD
+1085 MSLTSEKQEELLYD

-1176 MKFDNNYL
+1176 MKLDNNYL

-1238 VNNYLGPQLETAGF
+1238 VNNYLGPQLESAGF

-1271 YVSQSSYV
+1271 YVAQSPYV
-1279 DGSAFHLYAGDIS
+1279 DGTAFHLYAGDIS

-1303 GVYFTEQYTGVG
+1303 GVYFTEQYTGAG

-1447 GSAATFVWGVSDSGD
+1447 GSAATFVCGVSDSGD

-1487 LPDGVVLDLRACPLY
+1487 LPDGEVLDLRTCPLY

-1650 NLPTSVD
+1650 DLPTSVD